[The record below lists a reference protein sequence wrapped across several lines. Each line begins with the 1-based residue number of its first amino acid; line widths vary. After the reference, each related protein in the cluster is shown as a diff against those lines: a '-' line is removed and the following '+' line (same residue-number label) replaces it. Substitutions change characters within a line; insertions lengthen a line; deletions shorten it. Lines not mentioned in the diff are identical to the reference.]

1 MSKSTSNKPQNDI
14 PEDEQPLGGVYDED
28 KEQEEIDS
36 LKNNLNDAKDQAL
49 DWKDDLED
57 LIDRIKDNEDNDS
70 SSKDSSEQGKNQQE
84 SEDESSSSK
93 SKNNQSE
100 SEDESSSS
108 KSENNQSEP
117 ESRTKNNEANKTGNG
132 KESGKTSTP
141 ANSANQSAGNSPG
154 GLPKGNGLT
163 GGAGGTGVGGGTGSL
178 GAGGAGAGGAGAGG
192 AGAAG
197 AGSAGAGTAGATAAA
212 AGETTA
218 ASGASTVVAAAAP
231 ALPIILIVILV
242 VILVIGIIGF
252 FTVMP
257 GMILGKL
264 KKFGFRIL
272 EGLKGATTGNSKI
285 VTQEELKGVA
295 QYIQNLGYDI
305 QSYGFA
311 DVKYKKPTKKD
322 LEDNKV
328 STNKEIS
335 KIVPVNR
342 DVANDYLSAYITA
355 DAQTYVA
362 ADTFLFAKVINAW
375 DNIRALI
382 NNDELKSIDQSSSGL
397 INILNHKIPFIN
409 SKDTVDNAED
419 YAVVNTEKRKLYI
432 NTKVFTINIPIL
444 SELSTAVL
452 GKNKAKVQI
461 RRGSSY
467 SFDLESWTAMYGRPL
482 ELFIALH
489 TSTMMPDLSQKIATG
504 SDFNTKVNI
513 ELLKSKMTYD
523 IEINSKDGKTVKFSH
538 DTDKYS
544 ESDEPI
550 LNARQFVENFL
561 TTAIEAED
569 SGLYKNLIDHV
580 KNIAREYPSIEFEF
594 FYEIWKSG
602 ESSKGWFDFDGKLNY
617 RKAADKVLIGELAFE
632 FEEEDGEEK
641 NTLATMKKDHG
652 PITIGGVEFSGSQY
666 FELAQLIAKGMTPQD
681 MLYPI
686 IKDVTNHWF
695 YGTIDFMGTNGKV
708 SHGAYRRARI
718 VEKRIKYAS
727 DAAKDSENSSESQY
741 DDIIFDDIQD
751 MIDRGITQE
760 DINKYENGKVKDAID
775 AYNFKKRNIYTDD
788 IYNPGNTGAISHD
801 ESNALNNK
809 IAHEHTLEYLKDMY
823 KKQTEGISTT
833 GEGSTKADEKTALQ
847 AAFDIYLDTKMR
859 AIDGDS
865 GIFYQASEPELL
877 GPSDH
882 IKKVFSKSYYQY
894 DGTAETAKKIA
905 AARSIDKG
913 NDKYYYGGEEYSIE
927 QKDIEEKS
935 EAAKARKAGDVENE
949 YYSSPMVKK
958 KVNFDKNK
966 KIALQALAM
975 LESMKTH
982 ASDEAYKN
990 IKELLYSLE
999 YFTEEELTTNTKQT
1013 LLWIADNGEVT
1024 GHEKWQTENVKTNSK
1039 AERDDN
1045 TKYNLVVKNLKQS
1058 NMKIVAPENAT
1069 ASYTSEDG
1077 GILTL
1082 SFIEMSQDTYDILN
1096 YKYNGLKDVK
1106 DKSYTGSFTK
1116 INKNLLTGYT
1126 MKIKGI
1132 KDPGK
1137 TEFKRGETIVEVEN
1151 GMTDFGNEDNGKVEI
1166 SLINEEGSPHDSI
1179 EEYMKSDYTKTDED
1193 NLKKQMQI
1201 EKESLERAGYKYTG
1215 SASTLT
1221 SEGGLGSSSGGNSE
1235 GIDFGAG
1242 NYTEFNLTND
1252 QERTLNEEQKA
1263 LLIYTYLTERGI
1275 TPNQAAGMIGN
1286 IIQETGLS
1294 NDKYHTNLIW
1304 GGTGGIFQHTKTLR
1318 DNLVAFI
1325 QQRGRSFSQSLL
1337 EDQLDYF
1344 FKLYKTS
1351 GHNFQHNASSNM
1363 PALSVSGRVATEK
1376 NAKQYSKEKQKQIL
1390 DYWEKIQSIKS
1401 FTEQEA
1407 LYGTAHEKDEKSQTF
1422 TRTEGLEKNLHDEFM
1437 GYEQA
1442 NTSFFEMF
1450 DKAPSPETAA
1460 TAFCRGYERPESG
1473 EVVVDEGTE
1482 GSPPLPQALTQKR
1495 RFWARKYFDK
1505 LTNQAEIDRIK
1516 ASLPKQ
1522 PTTHDSRAFVARTVQ
1537 GGTVAGDSGSG
1548 TNTAELANGTEIG
1561 LDSNWKYANFSKIN
1575 SGKAKFYKSTVANKK
1590 GKVITVN
1597 AGHGTRG
1604 GEDKNKR
1611 TQTHPDG
1618 TVKIETGSTEKGK
1631 ATSTAVASGMTFLD
1645 GTTEAAINLKVALKL
1660 RDKLLAK
1667 GYDVVM
1673 IRETSDVQLDN
1684 IARTVIANNNS
1695 DAHIAIHYNS
1705 TTTGEGA
1712 FYMKVTDNGDYK
1724 KMDPVSRMWQQHDRL
1739 GESLL
1744 NGLQEKGITIRS
1756 KRGEL
1761 SDLTQTSYSTI
1772 PSVDIELGDKAT
1784 THDDAKNDQ
1793 MAEGLAAGV
1802 DKFFNK

>member
-1 MSKSTSNKPQNDI
+1 MSKSTSNEPQNDI

-28 KEQEEIDS
+28 KESDQIDS
-36 LKNNLNDAKDQAL
+36 IKDNISDIKDRTL
-49 DWKDDLED
+49 DTKDDIED
-57 LIDRIKDNEDNDS
+57 LIDRFKGDQEDYSSSYDSQYRDNEATKTNEN
-70 SSKDSSEQGKNQQE
+70 SKEE
-84 SEDESSSSK
+84 SNGN
-93 SKNNQSE
+93 SKNKDLKEDASE
-100 SEDESSSS
+100 RGERNRSSGLKNEG
-108 KSENNQSEP
+108 KSGHHSPNTAKPGNTGS
-117 ESRTKNNEANKTGNG
+117 NGIANASNATNIR
-132 KESGKTSTP
+132 P
-141 ANSANQSAGNSPG
+141 
-154 GLPKGNGLT
+154 
-163 GGAGGTGVGGGTGSL
+163 GVGGVGATGT
-178 GAGGAGAGGAGAGG
+178 
-192 AGAAG
+192 
-197 AGSAGAGTAGATAAA
+197 GTAGATT
-212 AGETTA
+212 AGATSAGATTA
-218 ASGASTVVAAAAP
+218 GATSAGATSAGSTAVAAAAP

-285 VTQEELKGVA
+285 VTQEEFKGVA

-311 DVKYKKPTKKD
+311 DVKYKKTTKKD

-342 DVANDYLSAYITA
+342 DLANDYLSAYITA

-362 ADTFLFAKVINAW
+362 ADTFLFARVINTW
-375 DNIRALI
+375 DNIRALV

-397 INILNHKIPFIN
+397 INILNHSIPFVN

-538 DTDKYS
+538 DTDKYG

-561 TTAIEAED
+561 TTAIEPED
-569 SGLYKNLIDHV
+569 KGLYKNLIDHV
-580 KNIAREYPSIEFEF
+580 KNIAREEDPSKEFEF
-594 FYEIWKSG
+594 FYEIWRSG
-602 ESSKGWFDFDGKLNY
+602 EKSQGWFDFDGKLNY
-617 RKAADKVLIGELAFE
+617 RKAADKVLTGEATFE
-632 FEEEDGEEK
+632 FEDEDGEEK

-760 DINKYENGKVKDAID
+760 DINKYENGKVKDAIN

-788 IYNPGNTGAISHD
+788 ISNPGNTGAISPD

-823 KKQTEGISTT
+823 KKQTEGTSTT
-833 GEGSTKADEKTALQ
+833 EEGSTKADEKTALQ

-894 DGTAETAKKIA
+894 DGTGETAKKIA
-905 AARSIDKG
+905 AAKSIDKG
-913 NDKYYYGGEEYSIE
+913 SDKYYYGGEEYSIE
-927 QKDIEEKS
+927 QQDIEEKG

-949 YYSSPMVKK
+949 YYSSPMVKR
-958 KVNFDKNK
+958 KVNFEKNK

-1013 LLWIADNGEVT
+1013 LLWIADNREVT
-1024 GHEKWQTENVKTNSK
+1024 GHEKWQTENVKINSK

-1082 SFIEMSQDTYDILN
+1082 SFVEMSPETYDILN

-1116 INKNLLTGYT
+1116 INKNLLNGYT

-1179 EEYMKSDYTKTDED
+1179 EEYMKSDYTKTDEE
-1193 NLKKQMQI
+1193 NLKKQKEI
-1201 EKESLERAGYKYTG
+1201 EETKSGYIYSGNAGYSYDNYNGDLLQATQGTLNTG
-1215 SASTLT
+1215 EAKLMGSNGNRETVIWQFGDTPVQMTKNTNAQLQYNADGTLVYVKERT
-1221 SEGGLGSSSGGNSE
+1221 ENMRKVINALMKINHKGEKNGLKDVPCHCKGAVDHISSGVDE
-1235 GIDFGAG
+1235 
-1242 NYTEFNLTND
+1242 
-1252 QERTLNEEQKA
+1252 
-1263 LLIYTYLTERGI
+1263 
-1275 TPNQAAGMIGN
+1275 
-1286 IIQETGLS
+1286 II
-1294 NDKYHTNLIW
+1294 
-1304 GGTGGIFQHTKTLR
+1304 
-1318 DNLVAFI
+1318 
-1325 QQRGRSFSQSLL
+1325 
-1337 EDQLDYF
+1337 DQL
-1344 FKLYKTS
+1344 TV
-1351 GHNFQHNASSNM
+1351 
-1363 PALSVSGRVATEK
+1363 P
-1376 NAKQYSKEKQKQIL
+1376 
-1390 DYWEKIQSIKS
+1390 
-1401 FTEQEA
+1401 EA
-1407 LYGTAHEKDEKSQTF
+1407 IGVMHIIEGKGFGQT
-1422 TRTEGLEKNLHDEFM
+1422 G
-1437 GYEQA
+1437 
-1442 NTSFFEMF
+1442 
-1450 DKAPSPETAA
+1450 
-1460 TAFCRGYERPESG
+1460 
-1473 EVVVDEGTE
+1473 
-1482 GSPPLPQALTQKR
+1482 
-1495 RFWARKYFDK
+1495 ARY
-1505 LTNQAEIDRIK
+1505 
-1516 ASLPKQ
+1516 
-1522 PTTHDSRAFVARTVQ
+1522 
-1537 GGTVAGDSGSG
+1537 
-1548 TNTAELANGTEIG
+1548 
-1561 LDSNWKYANFSKIN
+1561 
-1575 SGKAKFYKSTVANKK
+1575 
-1590 GKVITVN
+1590 
-1597 AGHGTRG
+1597 
-1604 GEDKNKR
+1604 
-1611 TQTHPDG
+1611 
-1618 TVKIETGSTEKGK
+1618 
-1631 ATSTAVASGMTFLD
+1631 
-1645 GTTEAAINLKVALKL
+1645 
-1660 RDKLLAK
+1660 
-1667 GYDVVM
+1667 
-1673 IRETSDVQLDN
+1673 
-1684 IARTVIANNNS
+1684 
-1695 DAHIAIHYNS
+1695 
-1705 TTTGEGA
+1705 
-1712 FYMKVTDNGDYK
+1712 
-1724 KMDPVSRMWQQHDRL
+1724 
-1739 GESLL
+1739 
-1744 NGLQEKGITIRS
+1744 
-1756 KRGEL
+1756 
-1761 SDLTQTSYSTI
+1761 
-1772 PSVDIELGDKAT
+1772 
-1784 THDDAKNDQ
+1784 
-1793 MAEGLAAGV
+1793 AGV
-1802 DKFFNK
+1802 DSSLTHRKFVEQQINKRFNGSIYNLLMAWGTFPYDGY

>member
-28 KEQEEIDS
+28 KENDQIDS
-36 LKNNLNDAKDQAL
+36 IKDNISDIKDRTL
-49 DWKDDLED
+49 DTKDDIED
-57 LIDRIKDNEDNDS
+57 LINRFKGDQEDYSSSYDSQYRDNEATKTNEN
-70 SSKDSSEQGKNQQE
+70 SKEE
-84 SEDESSSSK
+84 SNGN
-93 SKNNQSE
+93 SKNKDLKEDASE
-100 SEDESSSS
+100 RGERNRSSGLKNEG
-108 KSENNQSEP
+108 KSGHHSPNTAKPGNTGS
-117 ESRTKNNEANKTGNG
+117 NGIANASNATNIR
-132 KESGKTSTP
+132 P
-141 ANSANQSAGNSPG
+141 
-154 GLPKGNGLT
+154 
-163 GGAGGTGVGGGTGSL
+163 GVGGVGATGT
-178 GAGGAGAGGAGAGG
+178 
-192 AGAAG
+192 
-197 AGSAGAGTAGATAAA
+197 GTAGATTVGATS
-212 AGETTA
+212 AGATTA
-218 ASGASTVVAAAAP
+218 GAASAGATSAGSTAVAAAAP

-328 STNKEIS
+328 SSNKEIS

-342 DVANDYLSAYITA
+342 DLANDYLSAYITA

-375 DNIRALI
+375 DNIRALV

-444 SELSTAVL
+444 SDLSNAVL

-523 IEINSKDGKTVKFSH
+523 IEINSKEGKTVKFSH

-561 TTAIEAED
+561 TTAIEPED
-569 SGLYKNLIDHV
+569 KGLYKNLIDHV
-580 KNIAREYPSIEFEF
+580 KNIAREDPSIEFEF
-594 FYEIWKSG
+594 FYEIWRSG
-602 ESSKGWFDFDGKLNY
+602 EKSQGWFDFDGKLNY
-617 RKAADKVLIGELAFE
+617 RKAADKVLTGEATFE
-632 FEEEDGEEK
+632 FEDEDGEEK

-760 DINKYENGKVKDAID
+760 DINKYENGKVKDAIN

-788 IYNPGNTGAISHD
+788 ISNPGNTGAISPD

-823 KKQTEGISTT
+823 KKQTEGTSTT
-833 GEGSTKADEKTALQ
+833 EEGSTKADEKTALQ

-927 QKDIEEKS
+927 QEEIEEKS

-949 YYSSPMVKK
+949 YYSSPMVKR
-958 KVNFDKNK
+958 KVNFEKNK

-1082 SFIEMSQDTYDILN
+1082 SFIEMSPETYDILN

-1179 EEYMKSDYTKTDED
+1179 EEYMKSDYTKTDEE

-1221 SEGGLGSSSGGNSE
+1221 SEGGTGSGSGGNSE
-1235 GIDFGAG
+1235 GINFGAG
-1242 NYTEFNLTND
+1242 NYTEFNLTNA
-1252 QERTLNEEQKA
+1252 EEKALNEEQKA
-1263 LLIYTYLTERGI
+1263 FLIYMYLTERGL
-1275 TPNQAAGMIGN
+1275 TPNQAAGIIGN
-1286 IIQETGLS
+1286 AYQETTLL
-1294 NDKYHTNLIW
+1294 TNKIW
-1304 GGTGGIFQHTKTLR
+1304 GYEGPAMGMFQHTDDEQTALKKL
-1318 DNLVAFI
+1318 LKE
-1325 QQRGRSFSQSLL
+1325 RGKSFENQSLI
-1337 EDQLDYF
+1337 EDQLDF
-1344 FKLYKTS
+1344 MLGLIIPQS
-1351 GHNFQHNASSNM
+1351 GDGNWMWTAGDTVILGS
-1363 PALSVSGRVATEK
+1363 AKRLS
-1376 NAKQYSKEKQKQIL
+1376 AKDKQIMK
-1390 DYWEKIQSIKS
+1390 DNFGSYTTFAIQETLFKDIK
-1401 FTEQEA
+1401 EGDA
-1407 LYGTAHEKDEKSQTF
+1407 LY
-1422 TRTEGLEKNLHDEFM
+1422 NEFK
-1437 GYEQA
+1437 GYE
-1442 NTSFFEMF
+1442 NEKKKYKDMFFE
-1450 DKAPSPETAA
+1450 APSPETAA
-1460 TAFCRGYERPESG
+1460 TAFERGYERPDTG
-1473 EVVVDEGTE
+1473 GYAYDNGI
-1482 GSPPLPQALTQKR
+1482 LMPQAFNHVR
-1495 RFWARKYFDK
+1495 RRIARKYFDK
-1505 LTNQAEIDRIK
+1505 FTNQAEIDRIK

-1537 GGTVAGDSGSG
+1537 GGTVAGDSGAG
-1548 TNTAELANGTEIG
+1548 ANIAALANGTEIG
-1561 LDSNWKYANFSKIN
+1561 LDSNWKYANFSKIHT
-1575 SGKAKFYKSTVANKK
+1575 GKAKFYKTTATNPN
-1590 GKVITVN
+1590 GIVITVN
-1597 AGHGTRG
+1597 AGHGTSG
-1604 GEDKNKR
+1604 GSSQK

-1618 TVKIETGSTEKGK
+1618 TAKVTGGTTK
-1631 ATSTAVASGMTFLD
+1631 AGAKESIAISEGMTFSD
-1645 GTTEAAINLKVALKL
+1645 GATEAEINLKVALKL

-1667 GYDVVM
+1667 GYNVLM

-1695 DAHIAIHYNS
+1695 HAHIAIHYDSS
-1705 TTTGEGA
+1705 TSDKGA
-1712 FYMKVTDNGDYK
+1712 FYMQVPDVDSYK
-1724 KMDPVSRMWQQHDRL
+1724 KMYPVSTMWQRHDRL
-1739 GESLL
+1739 GNSLIS
-1744 NGLQEKGITIRS
+1744 GLKEKNVKIFG
-1756 KRGEL
+1756 KGKMEM
-1761 SDLTQTSYSTI
+1761 DLTQTSYSTI
-1772 PSVDIELGDKAT
+1772 PSVDIELGDKIT
-1784 THDDAKNDQ
+1784 DHNDAENDKR
-1793 MAEGLAAGV
+1793 AEGLLAGI
-1802 DKFFNK
+1802 NKYFDI

>member
-28 KEQEEIDS
+28 KENDQIDS
-36 LKNNLNDAKDQAL
+36 IKDNISDIKDRTL
-49 DWKDDLED
+49 DTKDDIED
-57 LIDRIKDNEDNDS
+57 LINRFKGDQEDYSSSYDSQYRDNEATKTNEN
-70 SSKDSSEQGKNQQE
+70 SKEE
-84 SEDESSSSK
+84 SNGN
-93 SKNNQSE
+93 SKNKDLKEDASE
-100 SEDESSSS
+100 RGERNRSSGLKNEG
-108 KSENNQSEP
+108 KSGHHSPNTAKPGNTGS
-117 ESRTKNNEANKTGNG
+117 NGIANASNATNIR
-132 KESGKTSTP
+132 P
-141 ANSANQSAGNSPG
+141 
-154 GLPKGNGLT
+154 
-163 GGAGGTGVGGGTGSL
+163 GVGGVGATGT
-178 GAGGAGAGGAGAGG
+178 
-192 AGAAG
+192 
-197 AGSAGAGTAGATAAA
+197 GTAGATTVGATS
-212 AGETTA
+212 AGATTA
-218 ASGASTVVAAAAP
+218 GAASAGATSAGSTAVAAAAP

-328 STNKEIS
+328 SSNKEIS

-342 DVANDYLSAYITA
+342 DLANDYLSAYITA

-375 DNIRALI
+375 DNIRALM

-523 IEINSKDGKTVKFSH
+523 IEINSKEGKTVKFSH

-561 TTAIEAED
+561 TTAIEPED
-569 SGLYKNLIDHV
+569 KGLYKNLIDHV
-580 KNIAREYPSIEFEF
+580 KNIAREDPSIEFEF
-594 FYEIWKSG
+594 FYEIWRSG
-602 ESSKGWFDFDGKLNY
+602 EKSQGWFDFDGKLNY
-617 RKAADKVLIGELAFE
+617 RKAADKVLTGEATFE
-632 FEEEDGEEK
+632 FEDEDGEEK

-760 DINKYENGKVKDAID
+760 DINKYENGKVKDAIN

-788 IYNPGNTGAISHD
+788 ISNPGNTGAISPD

-823 KKQTEGISTT
+823 KKQTEGTSTT
-833 GEGSTKADEKTALQ
+833 EEGSTKADEKTALQ

-927 QKDIEEKS
+927 QEEIEEKS

-949 YYSSPMVKK
+949 YYSSPMVKR
-958 KVNFDKNK
+958 KVNFEKNK

-1024 GHEKWQTENVKTNSK
+1024 GHEKWQTENIKTNSK

-1126 MKIKGI
+1126 MKIKGV

-1179 EEYMKSDYTKTDED
+1179 EEYMKSDYTKTDEE

-1221 SEGGLGSSSGGNSE
+1221 SEGGLGSGSGGNSE

-1242 NYTEFNLTND
+1242 NYTEFNLTNA
-1252 QERTLNEEQKA
+1252 EEKALNEEQKA

-1275 TPNQAAGMIGN
+1275 TPNQAAGIIGN
-1286 IIQETGLS
+1286 IMQETGLS
-1294 NDKYHTNLIW
+1294 NDNYHTNQIW
-1304 GGTGGIFQHTKTLR
+1304 GGTGGIFQHTQTLR
-1318 DNLVAFI
+1318 TNLVAFI
-1325 QQRGRSFSQSLL
+1325 QQRGKSFSQSLL

-1344 FKLYKTS
+1344 FKLYKETS
-1351 GHNFQHNASSNM
+1351 GHNFQEKASTDMKALGWAGGNYSKYLETIANIKHFADQEAIYGKIVGEEGGKLVREDGLEENLFNEFKGYAEANM
-1363 PALSVSGRVATEK
+1363 PF
-1376 NAKQYSKEKQKQIL
+1376 Y
-1390 DYWEKIQSIKS
+1390 D
-1401 FTEQEA
+1401 
-1407 LYGTAHEKDEKSQTF
+1407 
-1422 TRTEGLEKNLHDEFM
+1422 
-1437 GYEQA
+1437 
-1442 NTSFFEMF
+1442 MF
-1450 DKAPSPETAA
+1450 VNSPSPETAA
-1460 TAFCRGYERPESG
+1460 TAFCRGYERPESSNG
-1473 EVVVDEGTE
+1473 ELDDEVINKGTTTYNRQLI
-1482 GSPPLPQALTQKR
+1482 LPQAFMHKR

-1505 LTNQAEIDRIK
+1505 FTNQAEIDRIK
-1516 ASLPKQ
+1516 ASFPKQ

-1537 GGTVAGDSGSG
+1537 GGTVAGGSGSG
-1548 TNTAELANGTEIG
+1548 ANTAALANGTEIG
-1561 LDSNWKYANFSKIN
+1561 LDSNWQYANFSKIN
-1575 SGKAKFYKSTVANKK
+1575 SGKAKFYKSTAANKK

-1597 AGHGTRG
+1597 AGHGTSG
-1604 GEDKNKR
+1604 GSSQK
-1611 TQTHPDG
+1611 TQAHPDG
-1618 TVKIETGSTEKGK
+1618 TVKITDGTNKSGQKYSIAISE
-1631 ATSTAVASGMTFLD
+1631 GMTFLD
-1645 GTTEAAINLKVALKL
+1645 KTTEAAINLKVALKL

-1695 DAHIAIHYNS
+1695 DAHIAIHYDATES
-1705 TTTGEGA
+1705 DKGA
-1712 FYMKVTDNGDYK
+1712 FYMKVTDDGNYK
-1724 KMDPVSRMWQQHDRL
+1724 NMDPVSRLWQQHDRL

-1744 NGLQEKGITIRS
+1744 NGLEEKGNKIRHP
-1756 KRGEL
+1756 RGDL

-1784 THDDAKNDQ
+1784 PHDDATNDK

>member
-28 KEQEEIDS
+28 KENDQIDS
-36 LKNNLNDAKDQAL
+36 IKDNISDIKDRTL
-49 DWKDDLED
+49 DTKDDIED
-57 LIDRIKDNEDNDS
+57 LINRFKGDQEDYSSSYDSQYRDNEATKTNEN
-70 SSKDSSEQGKNQQE
+70 SKEE
-84 SEDESSSSK
+84 SNGN
-93 SKNNQSE
+93 SKNKDLKEDASE
-100 SEDESSSS
+100 RGERNRSSGLKNEG
-108 KSENNQSEP
+108 KSGHHSPNTAKPGNTGS
-117 ESRTKNNEANKTGNG
+117 NGIANASNATNIR
-132 KESGKTSTP
+132 P
-141 ANSANQSAGNSPG
+141 
-154 GLPKGNGLT
+154 
-163 GGAGGTGVGGGTGSL
+163 GVGGVGATGT
-178 GAGGAGAGGAGAGG
+178 
-192 AGAAG
+192 
-197 AGSAGAGTAGATAAA
+197 GTAGATTVGATS
-212 AGETTA
+212 AGATTA
-218 ASGASTVVAAAAP
+218 GAASAGATSAGSTAVAAAAP

-328 STNKEIS
+328 SSNKEIS

-342 DVANDYLSAYITA
+342 DLANDYLSAYITA

-375 DNIRALI
+375 DNIRALM

-523 IEINSKDGKTVKFSH
+523 IEINSKEGKTVKFSH

-561 TTAIEAED
+561 TTAIEPED
-569 SGLYKNLIDHV
+569 KGLYKNLIDHV
-580 KNIAREYPSIEFEF
+580 KNIAREDPSIEFEF
-594 FYEIWKSG
+594 FYEIWRSG
-602 ESSKGWFDFDGKLNY
+602 EKSQGWFDFDGKLNY
-617 RKAADKVLIGELAFE
+617 RKAADKVLTGEATFE
-632 FEEEDGEEK
+632 FEDEDGEEK

-760 DINKYENGKVKDAID
+760 DINKYENGKVKDAIN

-788 IYNPGNTGAISHD
+788 ISNPGNTGAISPD

-823 KKQTEGISTT
+823 KKQTEGTSTT
-833 GEGSTKADEKTALQ
+833 EEGSTKADEKTALQ

-927 QKDIEEKS
+927 QEEIEEKS

-949 YYSSPMVKK
+949 YYSSPMVKR
-958 KVNFDKNK
+958 KVNFEKNK

-1024 GHEKWQTENVKTNSK
+1024 GHEKWQTENIKTNSK

-1082 SFIEMSQDTYDILN
+1082 SFIEMSQETYDILN

-1179 EEYMKSDYTKTDED
+1179 EEYMKSDYTKTDEE

-1221 SEGGLGSSSGGNSE
+1221 SEGGLGSGSGGNSE

-1242 NYTEFNLTND
+1242 NYTEFNLTNA
-1252 QERTLNEEQKA
+1252 QEKSLTEEQKA
-1263 LLIYTYLTERGI
+1263 FLIYMYLTERGI
-1275 TPNQAAGMIGN
+1275 TPNQAAGIIGN
-1286 IIQETGLS
+1286 NMQETSLS
-1294 NDKYHTNLIW
+1294 SNNIW
-1304 GGTGGIFQHTKTLR
+1304 GYDGGAMGLLQHTDGER
-1318 DNLVAFI
+1318 
-1325 QQRGRSFSQSLL
+1325 RGLEKLLSDRGKSFQTQSLL

-1344 FKLYKTS
+1344 LKLYKETS
-1351 GHNFQHNASSNM
+1351 NHNFLGQASTDM
-1363 PALSVSGRVATEK
+1363 KALGWNGGANIEYLRTIANVK
-1376 NAKQYSKEKQKQIL
+1376 NFA
-1390 DYWEKIQSIKS
+1390 D
-1401 FTEQEA
+1401 QEA
-1407 LYGTAHEKDEKSQTF
+1407 LYGKIVGEEGGKLVRED
-1422 TRTEGLEKNLHDEFM
+1422 GLEESLYNEFK
-1437 GYEQA
+1437 GYAETKTTFYQ
-1442 NTSFFEMF
+1442 MF
-1450 DKAPSPETAA
+1450 NNSPSPETAA
-1460 TAFCRGYERPESG
+1460 TAFCRGYERPESKSARHDKWTINRG
-1473 EVVVDEGTE
+1473 AMTYNGQLI
-1482 GSPPLPQALTQKR
+1482 LPQAWMHKR
-1495 RFWARKYFDK
+1495 RYWARKYFDK
-1505 LTNQAEIDRIK
+1505 FTNQSEIDRIK
-1516 ASLPKQ
+1516 ASLPVQ

-1537 GGTVAGDSGSG
+1537 GGTVAGDSGAG
-1548 TNTAELANGTEIG
+1548 ANTTALANGAEIA
-1561 LDSNWKYANFSKIN
+1561 LNSSWKYANFSKIN
-1575 SGKAKFYKSTVANKK
+1575 SGKAKLYKTTASNKK

-1604 GEDKNKR
+1604 GESVK
-1611 TQTHPDG
+1611 TQSHPDG
-1618 TVKIETGSTEKGK
+1618 TGKVTGGTNAAG
-1631 ATSTAVASGMTFLD
+1631 AVTSMAVSSGMDFTN
-1645 GTTEAAINLKVALKL
+1645 GQSEASVNLKVALKL

-1673 IRETSDVQLDN
+1673 IRETADVQLDN
-1684 IARTVIANNNS
+1684 IARTVIANNTS
-1695 DAHIAIHYNS
+1695 DAHIAIHYD
-1705 TTTGEGA
+1705 GDGA
-1712 FYMKVTDNGDYK
+1712 SSDKGVFYMKVPNVDSYK
-1724 KMDPVSRMWQQHDRL
+1724 KMEPVSRMWQQHDRL
-1739 GESLL
+1739 GDNLVA
-1744 NGLQEKGITIRS
+1744 GLKEKGL
-1756 KRGEL
+1756 KVFGRGSLEM
-1761 SDLTQTSYSTI
+1761 DLTQTSYSTI
-1772 PSVDIELGDKAT
+1772 PSIDIELGNSTTAT
-1784 THDDAKNDQ
+1784 TDEANDIR
-1793 MAEGLAAGV
+1793 AEGLAAGV

>member
-1 MSKSTSNKPQNDI
+1 MSKSTSNRPQNDI
-14 PEDEQPLGGVYDED
+14 PEDEQPIGGVYDED
-28 KEQEEIDS
+28 KESDQIDS
-36 LKNNLNDAKDQAL
+36 IKDNISDIKDRTL
-49 DWKDDLED
+49 DTKDDIED
-57 LIDRIKDNEDNDS
+57 LINRFKGDQEDYSSSYDSQYRDNEATKTNEN
-70 SSKDSSEQGKNQQE
+70 SKEE
-84 SEDESSSSK
+84 SNGN
-93 SKNNQSE
+93 SKNKDLKEDASE
-100 SEDESSSS
+100 RGERNRSSGLKNEG
-108 KSENNQSEP
+108 KSGHHSPNTAKPGNTGS
-117 ESRTKNNEANKTGNG
+117 NGIANASNATNIR
-132 KESGKTSTP
+132 P
-141 ANSANQSAGNSPG
+141 
-154 GLPKGNGLT
+154 
-163 GGAGGTGVGGGTGSL
+163 GVGGVGATGT
-178 GAGGAGAGGAGAGG
+178 
-192 AGAAG
+192 
-197 AGSAGAGTAGATAAA
+197 GTAGATT
-212 AGETTA
+212 AGATSAGATTA
-218 ASGASTVVAAAAP
+218 GAASAGATSAGSTTVAAAAP

-342 DVANDYLSAYITA
+342 DLANDYLSAYITA

-375 DNIRALI
+375 DNIRALV

-523 IEINSKDGKTVKFSH
+523 IEINSKEGKTVKFSH

-561 TTAIEAED
+561 TTAIEPED
-569 SGLYKNLIDHV
+569 KGLYKNLIDHV
-580 KNIAREYPSIEFEF
+580 KNIAREDPSIEFEF
-594 FYEIWKSG
+594 FYEIWRSG
-602 ESSKGWFDFDGKLNY
+602 EKSQGWFDFDGKLNY
-617 RKAADKVLIGELAFE
+617 RKAADKVLTGEATFE
-632 FEEEDGEEK
+632 FEDEDGEEK

-760 DINKYENGKVKDAID
+760 DINKYENGKVKDAIN

-788 IYNPGNTGAISHD
+788 ISNPGNTGAISPD

-823 KKQTEGISTT
+823 KKQTEGTSTT
-833 GEGSTKADEKTALQ
+833 EEGSTKADEKTALQ

-927 QKDIEEKS
+927 QEEIEEKS

-949 YYSSPMVKK
+949 YYSSPMVKR
-958 KVNFDKNK
+958 KVNFEKNK

-1024 GHEKWQTENVKTNSK
+1024 GHEKWQTENIKTNSK

-1179 EEYMKSDYTKTDED
+1179 EEYMKSDYTKTDEE

-1221 SEGGLGSSSGGNSE
+1221 SEGGIGSGSGGNSE

-1242 NYTEFNLTND
+1242 NYTEFNLTNA
-1252 QERTLNEEQKA
+1252 QEKALNEEQKA
-1263 LLIYTYLTERGI
+1263 FLIYMYLTERGF
-1275 TPNQAAGMIGN
+1275 TPNQAAGIIGN
-1286 IIQETGLS
+1286 NMQECSLG
-1294 NDKYHTNLIW
+1294 NLIW
-1304 GGTGGIFQHTKTLR
+1304 GYEGEAMGMFQHTQDEKRALQKFLK
-1318 DNLVAFI
+1318 D
-1325 QQRGRSFSQSLL
+1325 RGKVFETTSLI
-1337 EDQLDYF
+1337 EDQLDF
-1344 FKLYKTS
+1344 MISIAKPAS
-1351 GHNFQHNASSNM
+1351 GRSNLTGKASSNM
-1363 PALSVSGRVATEK
+1363 K
-1376 NAKQYSKEKQKQIL
+1376 
-1390 DYWEKIQSIKS
+1390 
-1401 FTEQEA
+1401 
-1407 LYGTAHEKDEKSQTF
+1407 
-1422 TRTEGLEKNLHDEFM
+1422 GLGWYTVEH
-1437 GYEQA
+1437 
-1442 NTSFFEMF
+1442 
-1450 DKAPSPETAA
+1450 P
-1460 TAFCRGYERPESG
+1460 
-1473 EVVVDEGTE
+1473 
-1482 GSPPLPQALTQKR
+1482 
-1495 RFWARKYFDK
+1495 RK
-1505 LTNQAEIDRIK
+1505 T
-1516 ASLPKQ
+1516 
-1522 PTTHDSRAFVARTVQ
+1522 
-1537 GGTVAGDSGSG
+1537 
-1548 TNTAELANGTEIG
+1548 
-1561 LDSNWKYANFSKIN
+1561 
-1575 SGKAKFYKSTVANKK
+1575 
-1590 GKVITVN
+1590 
-1597 AGHGTRG
+1597 
-1604 GEDKNKR
+1604 
-1611 TQTHPDG
+1611 
-1618 TVKIETGSTEKGK
+1618 
-1631 ATSTAVASGMTFLD
+1631 
-1645 GTTEAAINLKVALKL
+1645 
-1660 RDKLLAK
+1660 
-1667 GYDVVM
+1667 
-1673 IRETSDVQLDN
+1673 
-1684 IARTVIANNNS
+1684 
-1695 DAHIAIHYNS
+1695 
-1705 TTTGEGA
+1705 
-1712 FYMKVTDNGDYK
+1712 
-1724 KMDPVSRMWQQHDRL
+1724 
-1739 GESLL
+1739 
-1744 NGLQEKGITIRS
+1744 
-1756 KRGEL
+1756 
-1761 SDLTQTSYSTI
+1761 
-1772 PSVDIELGDKAT
+1772 
-1784 THDDAKNDQ
+1784 
-1793 MAEGLAAGV
+1793 
-1802 DKFFNK
+1802 

>member
-28 KEQEEIDS
+28 KENDQIDS
-36 LKNNLNDAKDQAL
+36 IKDNISDIKDRTL
-49 DWKDDLED
+49 DTKDDIED
-57 LIDRIKDNEDNDS
+57 LINRFKGDQEDYSSSYDSQYRDNEATKTNEN
-70 SSKDSSEQGKNQQE
+70 SKEE
-84 SEDESSSSK
+84 SNGN
-93 SKNNQSE
+93 SKNKDLKEDASE
-100 SEDESSSS
+100 RGERNRSSGLKNEG
-108 KSENNQSEP
+108 KSGHHSPNTAKPGNTGS
-117 ESRTKNNEANKTGNG
+117 NGIANASNATNIR
-132 KESGKTSTP
+132 P
-141 ANSANQSAGNSPG
+141 
-154 GLPKGNGLT
+154 
-163 GGAGGTGVGGGTGSL
+163 GVGGVGATGT
-178 GAGGAGAGGAGAGG
+178 
-192 AGAAG
+192 
-197 AGSAGAGTAGATAAA
+197 GTAGATTVGATS
-212 AGETTA
+212 AGATTA
-218 ASGASTVVAAAAP
+218 GAASAGATSAGSTAVAAAAP

-328 STNKEIS
+328 SSNKEIS

-342 DVANDYLSAYITA
+342 DLANDYLSAYITA

-375 DNIRALI
+375 DNIRALM

-523 IEINSKDGKTVKFSH
+523 IEINSKEGKTVKFSH

-561 TTAIEAED
+561 TTAIEPED
-569 SGLYKNLIDHV
+569 KGLYKNLIDHV
-580 KNIAREYPSIEFEF
+580 KNIAREDPSIEFEF
-594 FYEIWKSG
+594 FYEIWRSG
-602 ESSKGWFDFDGKLNY
+602 EKSQGWFDFDGKLNY
-617 RKAADKVLIGELAFE
+617 RKAADKVLTGEATFE
-632 FEEEDGEEK
+632 FEDEDGEEK

-760 DINKYENGKVKDAID
+760 DINKYENGKVKDAIN

-788 IYNPGNTGAISHD
+788 ISNPGNTGAISHD

-823 KKQTEGISTT
+823 KKQTEGTSTT
-833 GEGSTKADEKTALQ
+833 EEGSTKADEKTALQ

-927 QKDIEEKS
+927 QEEIEEKS

-949 YYSSPMVKK
+949 YYSSPMVKR
-958 KVNFDKNK
+958 KVNFEKNK

-1024 GHEKWQTENVKTNSK
+1024 GHEKWQTENIKTNSK

-1784 THDDAKNDQ
+1784 PHDDAKNDQ

>member
-1 MSKSTSNKPQNDI
+1 MSKSTSNKPQNDT
-14 PEDEQPLGGVYDED
+14 PEEEQPLGGLYDED
-28 KEQEEIDS
+28 EEQEQIDS
-36 LKNNLNDAKDQAL
+36 LKNNFNNAKDQAL
-49 DWKDDLED
+49 DWKDDLQD
-57 LIDRIKDNEDNDS
+57 LIDRIKDNEDGNGDS
-70 SSKDSSEQGKNQQE
+70 SSKDSSEQGKNKE
-84 SEDESSSSK
+84 ETEDESSSSN

-100 SEDESSSS
+100 EEKT
-108 KSENNQSEP
+108 KSNKE
-117 ESRTKNNEANKTGNG
+117 NKTDSG
-132 KESGKTSTP
+132 KESGNPPKSGNST
-141 ANSANQSAGNSPG
+141 NQAAGNKTG

-163 GGAGGTGVGGGTGSL
+163 GGAGGTGTVG
-178 GAGGAGAGGAGAGG
+178 GAGGAGGAGVAG
-192 AGAAG
+192 G
-197 AGSAGAGTAGATAAA
+197 AGSAGAAGTAGTAAA
-212 AGETTA
+212 AGGSTA
-218 ASGASTVVAAAAP
+218 ASGASAAAAAAAP

-362 ADTFLFAKVINAW
+362 ADTFLFARVINAW
-375 DNIRALI
+375 DNIRALV

-397 INILNHKIPFIN
+397 INILNHSIPFVN

-419 YAVVNTEKRKLYI
+419 YAVVNTEKRRLYI

-452 GKNKAKVQI
+452 GKNKAKIQI

-550 LNARQFVENFL
+550 LNAKQFVENFL
-561 TTAIEAED
+561 TTAIEPED
-569 SGLYKNLIDHV
+569 SSVYNRVVNAV
-580 KNIAREYPSIEFEF
+580 KERAIEYPSMEFEF

-602 ESSKGWFDFDGKLNY
+602 ENSKGWFDFDGKLNY
-617 RKAADKVLIGELAFE
+617 KKAVEKVLVGEDELE
-632 FEEEDGEEK
+632 FEDDD

-727 DAAKDSENSSESQY
+727 DAVKDSENSSESQY

-760 DINKYENGKVKDAID
+760 DINNYENGKVQEAIN

-788 IYNPGNTGAISHD
+788 IYNPGNTGAISPD
-801 ESNALNNK
+801 KAEAEKNK
-809 IAHEHTLEYLKDMY
+809 LAHEHTLAYLKDMY
-823 KKQTEGISTT
+823 KKQTEGTSTT
-833 GEGSTKADEKTALQ
+833 EEGSTKADEKTALQ

-905 AARSIDKG
+905 AAKSIDKG
-913 NDKYYYGGEEYSIE
+913 SDKYYYGGEEYSIE
-927 QKDIEEKS
+927 QEDIEEKG

-966 KIALQALAM
+966 KMALQALAM

-1082 SFIEMSQDTYDILN
+1082 SFIEMSPETYDILN

-1179 EEYMKSDYTKTDED
+1179 EEYMKSDYTKTDEE

-1221 SEGGLGSSSGGNSE
+1221 SEGGLGSGSGGNSE

-1242 NYTEFNLTND
+1242 NYTEFNLTNA
-1252 QERTLNEEQKA
+1252 QEKSLTEEQKA
-1263 LLIYTYLTERGI
+1263 FLIYMYLTERGI
-1275 TPNQAAGMIGN
+1275 TPNQAAGIIGN
-1286 IIQETGLS
+1286 NMQETSLS
-1294 NDKYHTNLIW
+1294 SNNIW
-1304 GGTGGIFQHTKTLR
+1304 GYDGGAMGLLQHTDGER
-1318 DNLVAFI
+1318 
-1325 QQRGRSFSQSLL
+1325 RGLEKLLSDRGKSFQTQSLL

-1344 FKLYKTS
+1344 LKLYKETS
-1351 GHNFQHNASSNM
+1351 NHNFLGQASTDM
-1363 PALSVSGRVATEK
+1363 KALGWNGGANIEYLRTIANVK
-1376 NAKQYSKEKQKQIL
+1376 NFA
-1390 DYWEKIQSIKS
+1390 D
-1401 FTEQEA
+1401 QEA
-1407 LYGTAHEKDEKSQTF
+1407 LYGKIVGEEGGKLVRED
-1422 TRTEGLEKNLHDEFM
+1422 GLEESLYNEFK
-1437 GYEQA
+1437 GYAEAKTTFYQ
-1442 NTSFFEMF
+1442 MF
-1450 DKAPSPETAA
+1450 NNSPSPETAA
-1460 TAFCRGYERPESG
+1460 TAFCRGYERPESKSARHDKWTINRG
-1473 EVVVDEGTE
+1473 AMTYNGQLI
-1482 GSPPLPQALTQKR
+1482 LPQAWMHKR
-1495 RFWARKYFDK
+1495 RYWARKYFDK
-1505 LTNQAEIDRIK
+1505 FTNQSEIDRIK
-1516 ASLPKQ
+1516 ASLPVQ

-1537 GGTVAGDSGSG
+1537 GGIVAGDSGAG
-1548 TNTAELANGTEIG
+1548 ANTASLANGTEIS
-1561 LDSNWKYANFSKIN
+1561 LNASWQYANFSKIN
-1575 SGKAKFYKSTVANKK
+1575 SGKAKIYKTTSANKK

-1604 GEDKNKR
+1604 GESVK
-1611 TQTHPDG
+1611 TQSHPDG
-1618 TVKIETGSTEKGK
+1618 TGKVTGGTNAAG
-1631 ATSTAVASGMTFLD
+1631 AVTSMAVSSGMDFTN
-1645 GTTEAAINLKVALKL
+1645 GQSEASVNLKVALKL

-1673 IRETSDVQLDN
+1673 IRETADVQLDN
-1684 IARTVIANNNS
+1684 IARTVIANNTS
-1695 DAHIAIHYNS
+1695 DAHIAIHYD
-1705 TTTGEGA
+1705 GDGA
-1712 FYMKVTDNGDYK
+1712 SSDKGVFYMKVPNVDSYK
-1724 KMDPVSRMWQQHDRL
+1724 KMEPVSRMWQQHDRL
-1739 GESLL
+1739 GDNLVA
-1744 NGLQEKGITIRS
+1744 GLKEKGL
-1756 KRGEL
+1756 KVFGRGSLEM
-1761 SDLTQTSYSTI
+1761 DLTQTSYSTI
-1772 PSVDIELGDKAT
+1772 PSIDIELGNSTTAT
-1784 THDDAKNDQ
+1784 TDEANDIR
-1793 MAEGLAAGV
+1793 AEGLAAGV

>member
-1 MSKSTSNKPQNDI
+1 MSKSKSNKPQNDI
-14 PEDEQPLGGVYDED
+14 PEEEQALGGLYDED
-28 KEQEEIDS
+28 EEQEKIDS
-36 LKNNLNDAKDQAL
+36 LKNNFNNAKDQAL
-49 DWKDDLED
+49 DWKDDLQD
-57 LIDRIKDNEDNDS
+57 LIDRIKDNEDDDS
-70 SSKDSSEQGKNQQE
+70 SSKDSSEQGKNKE
-84 SEDESSSSK
+84 EPEDESSSSN
-93 SKNNQSE
+93 SR
-100 SEDESSSS
+100 
-108 KSENNQSEP
+108 NNQSEP
-117 ESRTKNNEANKTGNG
+117 KEKTKNNKSNKTDSG
-132 KESGKTSTP
+132 KESGKPSTP
-141 ANSANQSAGNSPG
+141 GNSPNQAVGNKTG
-154 GLPKGNGLT
+154 GLPKGNGLS
-163 GGAGGTGVGGGTGSL
+163 GGAGGTGA
-178 GAGGAGAGGAGAGG
+178 AGGAGG

-197 AGSAGAGTAGATAAA
+197 GAGSAGAAGAAGGAGTAGAATAA
-212 AGETTA
+212 GGTTA
-218 ASGASTVVAAAAP
+218 ASGASTAVAAAAP

-242 VILVIGIIGF
+242 VIIVIGIIGF

-264 KKFGFRIL
+264 KKFGFKIL

-322 LEDNKV
+322 LEENKV

-342 DVANDYLSAYITA
+342 DLANDYLSAYITA

-375 DNIRALI
+375 DNIRALM

-397 INILNHKIPFIN
+397 INILNHSIPFVN

-444 SELSTAVL
+444 SGISNAVL

-523 IEINSKDGKTVKFSH
+523 IEINTKEGKTVKFSH

-550 LNARQFVENFL
+550 LNAKQFVENFL
-561 TTAIEAED
+561 TTAIEPED
-569 SGLYKNLIDHV
+569 KGLYKKLIEHV
-580 KNIAREYPSIEFEF
+580 KRIAREEDPSIEFEF
-594 FYEIWKSG
+594 FYEMWRSG
-602 ESSKGWFDFDGKLNY
+602 ESSQKWYDFDGKLNY
-617 RKAADKVLIGELAFE
+617 RKAADKVLTGESTFE
-632 FEEEDGEEK
+632 FENDD

-652 PITIGGVEFSGSQY
+652 PIIINGVEFSGSQY

-695 YGTIDFMGTNGKV
+695 YGTIDFMGTTGKV

-727 DAAKDSENSSESQY
+727 DSVKESENSSESQY

-760 DINKYENGKVKDAID
+760 DIDKYEKGKVKDAID
-775 AYNFKKRNIYTDD
+775 NYNNKKTKIYTDD
-788 IYNPGNTGAISHD
+788 LNNPGNTGAISPD
-801 ESNALNNK
+801 ESDAEKNK
-809 IAHEHTLEYLKDMY
+809 LAHEHTLEYLKDMY
-823 KKQTEGISTT
+823 KKQTEGTSTEQGT
-833 GEGSTKADEKTALQ
+833 TKADEKTALQ

-859 AIDGDS
+859 AVDGDS

-913 NDKYYYGGEEYSIE
+913 SDKYYYGGEEYSVE
-927 QKDIEEKS
+927 QEDIEEKS
-935 EAAKARKAGDVENE
+935 EAAKARKEGDVENE
-949 YYSSPMVKK
+949 FYASPMVKK
-958 KVNFDKNK
+958 KVNFNKNK

-1082 SFIEMSQDTYDILN
+1082 SFIEMSPETYDILN

-1166 SLINEEGSPHDSI
+1166 SLINEQGSPHDSI
-1179 EEYMKSDYTKTDED
+1179 EEYMKSDYTKTDEE
-1193 NLKKQMQI
+1193 NLKKQMEI
-1201 EKESLERAGYKYTG
+1201 ERESLARAGYIYTG
-1215 SASTLT
+1215 SASPI
-1221 SEGGLGSSSGGNSE
+1221 GSNTDSGSGGNSE

-1242 NYTEFNLTND
+1242 NYTEFNLTNA
-1252 QERTLNEEQKA
+1252 QEKALNEEQKA
-1263 LLIYTYLTERGI
+1263 FLIYTYLTERGI
-1275 TPNQAAGMIGN
+1275 TPNQAAGIIGN
-1286 IIQETGLS
+1286 IMQETGLG
-1294 NDKYHTNLIW
+1294 NDKYHTNEIW
-1304 GGTGGIFQHTKTLR
+1304 GGTGGIFQHTSTLR
-1318 DNLVAFI
+1318 TNLVAFI

-1344 FKLYKTS
+1344 LKLYKETS
-1351 GHNFQHNASSNM
+1351 GHNFLGNASIDMKALGWAGGNYSKYLETIANIKHFADQEAIYGKIAGEEGGKLVREDGLEENLFNEFKGYAEANM
-1363 PALSVSGRVATEK
+1363 PF
-1376 NAKQYSKEKQKQIL
+1376 Y
-1390 DYWEKIQSIKS
+1390 DM
-1401 FTEQEA
+1401 
-1407 LYGTAHEKDEKSQTF
+1407 
-1422 TRTEGLEKNLHDEFM
+1422 FM
-1437 GYEQA
+1437 
-1442 NTSFFEMF
+1442 NS
-1450 DKAPSPETAA
+1450 PSPETAA
-1460 TAFCRGYERPESG
+1460 TAFCRGYERPESKNG
-1473 EVVVDEGTE
+1473 ELDSDVINRGKTTYEGKLI
-1482 GSPPLPQALTQKR
+1482 LPQAFMHKR
-1495 RFWARKYFDK
+1495 RYWARKYFDK
-1505 LTNQAEIDRIK
+1505 FTNQAEIDRIK
-1516 ASLPKQ
+1516 ASLPIQ

-1537 GGTVAGDSGSG
+1537 GGTVNSGAGA
-1548 TNTAELANGTEIG
+1548 NIAALANGTEIG
-1561 LDSNWKYANFSKIN
+1561 LNTSWQYANFSKIN
-1575 SGKAKFYKSTVANKK
+1575 SGKAKFYKSTAANKT

-1597 AGHGTRG
+1597 AGHGTKG
-1604 GEDKNKR
+1604 GSKVQ
-1611 TQTHPDG
+1611 TQSHPDG
-1618 TVKIETGSTEKGK
+1618 TGKVTGGTNAAGAK
-1631 ATSTAVASGMTFLD
+1631 TSMAVSSGMDFTN
-1645 GTTEAAINLKVALKL
+1645 GQSEASVNLKVALKL

-1673 IRETSDVQLDN
+1673 IRETDDVQLDN
-1684 IARTVIANNNS
+1684 IARTVIANNTS
-1695 DAHIAIHYNS
+1695 DAHIAIHYD
-1705 TTTGEGA
+1705 GDGA
-1712 FYMKVTDNGDYK
+1712 SSDKGVFYMKVPNVDSYK
-1724 KMDPVSRMWQQHDRL
+1724 KMEPVSRMWQQHDRL
-1739 GESLL
+1739 GESLVA
-1744 NGLQEKGITIRS
+1744 GLKEKGL
-1756 KRGEL
+1756 KVFGRGSLEM
-1761 SDLTQTSYSTI
+1761 DLTQTSYSTI
-1772 PSVDIELGDKAT
+1772 PSIDIELGNSTTAT
-1784 THDDAKNDQ
+1784 TDEANDIR
-1793 MAEGLAAGV
+1793 AEGLAAGV

>member
-1 MSKSTSNKPQNDI
+1 MSKSTSNEPQNDI

-28 KEQEEIDS
+28 KESDQIDS
-36 LKNNLNDAKDQAL
+36 IKDNISDIKDRTL
-49 DWKDDLED
+49 DTKDDIED
-57 LIDRIKDNEDNDS
+57 LIDRFKGDQEDYSSSYDSQYRDNEATKTNEN
-70 SSKDSSEQGKNQQE
+70 SKEE
-84 SEDESSSSK
+84 SNGN
-93 SKNNQSE
+93 SKNKDLKEDASE
-100 SEDESSSS
+100 RGERNRSSGLKNEG
-108 KSENNQSEP
+108 KSGHHSPNTAKPRNTGS
-117 ESRTKNNEANKTGNG
+117 NGIANASNATNIR
-132 KESGKTSTP
+132 P
-141 ANSANQSAGNSPG
+141 
-154 GLPKGNGLT
+154 
-163 GGAGGTGVGGGTGSL
+163 GVGGVGATGT
-178 GAGGAGAGGAGAGG
+178 
-192 AGAAG
+192 
-197 AGSAGAGTAGATAAA
+197 GTAGATT
-212 AGETTA
+212 AGATSAGATTA
-218 ASGASTVVAAAAP
+218 GATSAGATSAGSTAVAAAAP

-285 VTQEELKGVA
+285 VTQEEFKGVA

-311 DVKYKKPTKKD
+311 DVKYKKTTKKD

-342 DVANDYLSAYITA
+342 DLANDYLSAYITA

-362 ADTFLFAKVINAW
+362 ADTFLFARVINTW
-375 DNIRALI
+375 DNIRALV

-397 INILNHKIPFIN
+397 INILNHSIPFVN

-538 DTDKYS
+538 DTDKYG

-561 TTAIEAED
+561 TTAIEPED
-569 SGLYKNLIDHV
+569 KGLYKNLIDHV
-580 KNIAREYPSIEFEF
+580 KNIAREEDPSKEFEF
-594 FYEIWKSG
+594 FYEIWRSG
-602 ESSKGWFDFDGKLNY
+602 EKLQGWFDFDGKLNY
-617 RKAADKVLIGELAFE
+617 RKAADKVLTGEATFE
-632 FEEEDGEEK
+632 FEDEDGEEK

-760 DINKYENGKVKDAID
+760 DINKYENGKVKDAIN

-788 IYNPGNTGAISHD
+788 ISNPGNTGAISPD

-823 KKQTEGISTT
+823 KKQTEGTSTT
-833 GEGSTKADEKTALQ
+833 EEGSTKADEKTALQ

-894 DGTAETAKKIA
+894 DGTGETAKKIA
-905 AARSIDKG
+905 AAKSIDKG
-913 NDKYYYGGEEYSIE
+913 SDKYYYGGEEYSIE
-927 QKDIEEKS
+927 QQDIEEKG

-949 YYSSPMVKK
+949 YYSSPMVKR
-958 KVNFDKNK
+958 KVNFEKNK

-1013 LLWIADNGEVT
+1013 LLWIADNREVT
-1024 GHEKWQTENVKTNSK
+1024 GHEKWQTENVKINSK

-1126 MKIKGI
+1126 MKIKGV

-1193 NLKKQMQI
+1193 NLKKQMEI
-1201 EKESLERAGYKYTG
+1201 EKESLLRAGYKYTG

-1221 SEGGLGSSSGGNSE
+1221 SEGGIGSGSGGNSE

-1242 NYTEFNLTND
+1242 NYTEFNLTNA
-1252 QERTLNEEQKA
+1252 QEKSLNHEQMA
-1263 LLIYTYLTERGI
+1263 LIIYTHLTERGF
-1275 TPNQAAGMIGN
+1275 TPNQAAGVVGNAMIESIDDN
-1286 IIQETGLS
+1286 HVWVHDNNMGL
-1294 NDKYHTNLIW
+1294 
-1304 GGTGGIFQHTKTLR
+1304 
-1318 DNLVAFI
+1318 
-1325 QQRGRSFSQSLL
+1325 
-1337 EDQLDYF
+1337 
-1344 FKLYKTS
+1344 
-1351 GHNFQHNASSNM
+1351 FQHNGDEEEKLTKFLKARNKDFTTQSLIEDQVDFMISIIKPSSGRSNLTGQASSNM
-1363 PALSVSGRVATEK
+1363 KGLGWDTVKSPSSKDTKAEIDYLKGIQHITSFADQEK
-1376 NAKQYSKEKQKQIL
+1376 
-1390 DYWEKIQSIKS
+1390 
-1401 FTEQEA
+1401 
-1407 LYGTAHEKDEKSQTF
+1407 LYGEWEGYCDEGGKYTPDTMNATLYQEFKGYETSQTTF
-1422 TRTEGLEKNLHDEFM
+1422 YDM
-1437 GYEQA
+1437 
-1442 NTSFFEMF
+1442 FFNS
-1450 DKAPSPETAA
+1450 PSPETAA
-1460 TAFCRGYERPESG
+1460 TAFCRGYERPESRNAIKN
-1473 EVVVDEGTE
+1473 DNL
-1482 GSPPLPQALTQKR
+1482 PNKPFIPQARTDKR
-1495 RFWARKYFDK
+1495 RNYARKYFDK
-1505 LTNQAEIDRIK
+1505 FTNQAEIDRIK

-1537 GGTVAGDSGSG
+1537 GGTVAGDSGAG
-1548 TNTAELANGTEIG
+1548 ANTAALANGTEIG

-1575 SGKAKFYKSTVANKK
+1575 SGKAKFYKTTVANPN
-1590 GKVITVN
+1590 GIVITVN
-1597 AGHGTRG
+1597 AGHGTSG
-1604 GEDKNKR
+1604 GSSQK

-1618 TVKIETGSTEKGK
+1618 TAKIVDGATK
-1631 ATSTAVASGMTFLD
+1631 AGATMSDAIKEGMTFSD
-1645 GTTEAAINLKVALKL
+1645 GATEAEINLKVALKL

-1667 GYDVVM
+1667 GYNVLM

-1695 DAHIAIHYNS
+1695 HAHIAIHYDSS
-1705 TTTGEGA
+1705 TSNKGA
-1712 FYMKVTDNGDYK
+1712 FYMQVPDVDSYK
-1724 KMDPVSRMWQQHDRL
+1724 KMYPVSTMWQRHDRL
-1739 GESLL
+1739 GNSLIS
-1744 NGLQEKGITIRS
+1744 GLKEKNVKIFG
-1756 KRGEL
+1756 KGKMEM
-1761 SDLTQTSYSTI
+1761 DLTQTSYSTI
-1772 PSVDIELGDKAT
+1772 PSVDIELGDKIT
-1784 THDDAKNDQ
+1784 DHDDAENDK
-1793 MAEGLAAGV
+1793 MAEGLLAGI
-1802 DKFFNK
+1802 NKYFDI

>member
-28 KEQEEIDS
+28 KESDQIDS
-36 LKNNLNDAKDQAL
+36 IKDNISDIKDRTL
-49 DWKDDLED
+49 DTKDDIED
-57 LIDRIKDNEDNDS
+57 LINRFKGDQEDYSSSYDSQYRDNEATKTNEN
-70 SSKDSSEQGKNQQE
+70 SKEE
-84 SEDESSSSK
+84 SNGN
-93 SKNNQSE
+93 SKNKDLKEDASE
-100 SEDESSSS
+100 RGERNRSSGLKNEG
-108 KSENNQSEP
+108 KSGHHSPNTAKPGNTGS
-117 ESRTKNNEANKTGNG
+117 NGIANASNATNIR
-132 KESGKTSTP
+132 P
-141 ANSANQSAGNSPG
+141 
-154 GLPKGNGLT
+154 
-163 GGAGGTGVGGGTGSL
+163 GVGGVGATGT
-178 GAGGAGAGGAGAGG
+178 
-192 AGAAG
+192 
-197 AGSAGAGTAGATAAA
+197 GTAGATT
-212 AGETTA
+212 AGATSAGATTA
-218 ASGASTVVAAAAP
+218 GAASAGATSAGSTAVAAAAP

-342 DVANDYLSAYITA
+342 DLANDYLSAYITA

-375 DNIRALI
+375 DNIRALV

-444 SELSTAVL
+444 SDLSNAVL

-523 IEINSKDGKTVKFSH
+523 IEINSKEGKTVKFSH

-561 TTAIEAED
+561 TTAIEPED
-569 SGLYKNLIDHV
+569 KGLYKNLIDHV
-580 KNIAREYPSIEFEF
+580 KNIAREDPSIEFEF
-594 FYEIWKSG
+594 FYEIWRSG
-602 ESSKGWFDFDGKLNY
+602 EKSQGWFDFDGKLNY
-617 RKAADKVLIGELAFE
+617 RKAADKVLTGEATFE
-632 FEEEDGEEK
+632 FEDEDGEEK

-760 DINKYENGKVKDAID
+760 DIDKYENGKVKDAIN

-788 IYNPGNTGAISHD
+788 ISNPGNTGAISPD

-823 KKQTEGISTT
+823 KKQTEGTST
-833 GEGSTKADEKTALQ
+833 EQESTKADEKTALQ

-927 QKDIEEKS
+927 QEEIEEKS

-949 YYSSPMVKK
+949 YYSSPMVKR
-958 KVNFDKNK
+958 KVNFEKNK

-1179 EEYMKSDYTKTDED
+1179 EEYMKSDYTKTDEE

-1221 SEGGLGSSSGGNSE
+1221 SEGGIGSGSGGNSE
-1235 GIDFGAG
+1235 GINFGAG
-1242 NYTEFNLTND
+1242 NYTEFNLTNA
-1252 QERTLNEEQKA
+1252 EEKALNEEQKA
-1263 LLIYTYLTERGI
+1263 FLIYMYLTERGL
-1275 TPNQAAGMIGN
+1275 TPNQAAGIIGN
-1286 IIQETGLS
+1286 AYQETTLL
-1294 NDKYHTNLIW
+1294 TNKIW
-1304 GGTGGIFQHTKTLR
+1304 GYEGPAMGMFQHTDDEQTALKKL
-1318 DNLVAFI
+1318 LKE
-1325 QQRGRSFSQSLL
+1325 RGKSFENQSLI
-1337 EDQLDYF
+1337 EDQLDF
-1344 FKLYKTS
+1344 MLGLIIPQS
-1351 GHNFQHNASSNM
+1351 GDGNWMWTAGDTVILGS
-1363 PALSVSGRVATEK
+1363 AKRLS
-1376 NAKQYSKEKQKQIL
+1376 AKDKQIMK
-1390 DYWEKIQSIKS
+1390 DNFGSYTTFAIQETLFKDIK
-1401 FTEQEA
+1401 EGDA
-1407 LYGTAHEKDEKSQTF
+1407 LY
-1422 TRTEGLEKNLHDEFM
+1422 NEFK
-1437 GYEQA
+1437 GYE
-1442 NTSFFEMF
+1442 NEKKKYKDMFFE
-1450 DKAPSPETAA
+1450 APSPETAA
-1460 TAFCRGYERPESG
+1460 TAFERGYERPDTG
-1473 EVVVDEGTE
+1473 GYAYDNGI
-1482 GSPPLPQALTQKR
+1482 LMPQAFNHVR
-1495 RFWARKYFDK
+1495 RRIARKYFDK
-1505 LTNQAEIDRIK
+1505 FTNQAEIDRIK

-1537 GGTVAGDSGSG
+1537 GGTVAGDSGAG
-1548 TNTAELANGTEIG
+1548 ANIAALANGTEIG
-1561 LDSNWKYANFSKIN
+1561 LDSNWKYANFSKIHT
-1575 SGKAKFYKSTVANKK
+1575 GKAKFYKTTATNPN
-1590 GKVITVN
+1590 GIVITVN
-1597 AGHGTRG
+1597 AGHGTSG
-1604 GEDKNKR
+1604 GSSQK

-1618 TVKIETGSTEKGK
+1618 TAKVTGGTTK
-1631 ATSTAVASGMTFLD
+1631 AGAKESIAISEGMTFSD
-1645 GTTEAAINLKVALKL
+1645 GATEAEINLKVALKL

-1667 GYDVVM
+1667 GYNVLM

-1695 DAHIAIHYNS
+1695 HAHIAIHYDSS
-1705 TTTGEGA
+1705 TSDKGA
-1712 FYMKVTDNGDYK
+1712 FYMQVPDVDSYK
-1724 KMDPVSRMWQQHDRL
+1724 KMYPVSTMWQRHDRL
-1739 GESLL
+1739 GNSLIS
-1744 NGLQEKGITIRS
+1744 GLKEKNVKIFG
-1756 KRGEL
+1756 KGKMEM
-1761 SDLTQTSYSTI
+1761 DLTQTSYSTI
-1772 PSVDIELGDKAT
+1772 PSVDIELGDKIT
-1784 THDDAKNDQ
+1784 DHNDAENDKR
-1793 MAEGLAAGV
+1793 AEGLLAGI
-1802 DKFFNK
+1802 NKYFDI

>member
-28 KEQEEIDS
+28 KENDQIDS
-36 LKNNLNDAKDQAL
+36 IKDNISDIKDRTL
-49 DWKDDLED
+49 DTKDDIED
-57 LIDRIKDNEDNDS
+57 LINRFKGDQEDYSSSYDSQYRDNEATKTNEN
-70 SSKDSSEQGKNQQE
+70 SKEE
-84 SEDESSSSK
+84 SNGN
-93 SKNNQSE
+93 SKNKDLKEDASE
-100 SEDESSSS
+100 RGERNRSSGLKNEG
-108 KSENNQSEP
+108 KSGHHSPNTAKPGNTGS
-117 ESRTKNNEANKTGNG
+117 NGIANASNATNIR
-132 KESGKTSTP
+132 P
-141 ANSANQSAGNSPG
+141 
-154 GLPKGNGLT
+154 
-163 GGAGGTGVGGGTGSL
+163 GVGGVGATGT
-178 GAGGAGAGGAGAGG
+178 
-192 AGAAG
+192 
-197 AGSAGAGTAGATAAA
+197 GTAGATTVGATS
-212 AGETTA
+212 AGATTA
-218 ASGASTVVAAAAP
+218 GAASAGATSAGSTAVAAAAP

-328 STNKEIS
+328 SSNKEIS

-342 DVANDYLSAYITA
+342 DLANDYLSAYITA

-375 DNIRALI
+375 DNIRALM

-523 IEINSKDGKTVKFSH
+523 IEINSKEGKTVKFSH

-561 TTAIEAED
+561 TTAIEPED
-569 SGLYKNLIDHV
+569 KGLYKNLIDHV
-580 KNIAREYPSIEFEF
+580 KNIAREDPSIEFEF
-594 FYEIWKSG
+594 FYEIWRSG
-602 ESSKGWFDFDGKLNY
+602 EKSQGWFDFDGKLNY
-617 RKAADKVLIGELAFE
+617 RKAADKVLTGEATFE
-632 FEEEDGEEK
+632 FEDEDGEEK

-760 DINKYENGKVKDAID
+760 DINKYENGKVKDAIN

-788 IYNPGNTGAISHD
+788 ISNPGNTGAISHD

-823 KKQTEGISTT
+823 KKQTEGTSTT

-894 DGTAETAKKIA
+894 DGTGETAKKIA
-905 AARSIDKG
+905 AAKSIDKG
-913 NDKYYYGGEEYSIE
+913 SDKYYYGGEEYSIE
-927 QKDIEEKS
+927 QQDIEEKG

-949 YYSSPMVKK
+949 YYSSPMVKR
-958 KVNFDKNK
+958 KVNFEKNK

-1077 GILTL
+1077 GILKL

-1193 NLKKQMQI
+1193 NLKKQMEI
-1201 EKESLERAGYKYTG
+1201 EKESLLRAGYKYTG

-1221 SEGGLGSSSGGNSE
+1221 SEGGLGSGSGGNSE

-1242 NYTEFNLTND
+1242 NYTEFNLTNAH
-1252 QERTLNEEQKA
+1252 EKALNEEQKA
-1263 LLIYTYLTERGI
+1263 FLIYMYLTERGI
-1275 TPNQAAGMIGN
+1275 TPNQAAGIIGN
-1286 IIQETGLS
+1286 NIQETSLS
-1294 NDKYHTNLIW
+1294 NNGIW
-1304 GGTGGIFQHTKTLR
+1304 GYDGGAMGLFQHTDGEKTALEQFLR
-1318 DNLVAFI
+1318 SRGKAFET
-1325 QQRGRSFSQSLL
+1325 QSLI

-1344 FKLYKTS
+1344 LSIYKK
-1351 GHNFQHNASSNM
+1351 NFYPTENKFRASNNM
-1363 PALSVSGRVATEK
+1363 NPLGYKGGAFSEYLKTIAHIK
-1376 NAKQYSKEKQKQIL
+1376 NFA
-1390 DYWEKIQSIKS
+1390 D
-1401 FTEQEA
+1401 QEA
-1407 LYGTAHEKDEKSQTF
+1407 IYGKIVGEEGGKLVRED
-1422 TRTEGLEKNLHDEFM
+1422 GLEESLYNEFK
-1437 GYEQA
+1437 GYA
-1442 NTSFFEMF
+1442 DSNTHFYDMF
-1450 DKAPSPETAA
+1450 MNSPSPETAA
-1460 TAFCRGYERPESG
+1460 TAFCRGYERPESANARH
-1473 EVVVDEGTE
+1473 DRWTINRGTMTYN
-1482 GSPPLPQALTQKR
+1482 GQLILPQAWNHKR
-1495 RFWARKYFDK
+1495 RYWARKYFDK
-1505 LTNQAEIDRIK
+1505 FTNQAEIDRIK
-1516 ASLPKQ
+1516 ASLPVQ

-1537 GGTVAGDSGSG
+1537 GGIVAGDSGSG
-1548 TNTAELANGTEIG
+1548 ANTASLANGTEIS
-1561 LDSNWKYANFSKIN
+1561 LNASWQYANFSKIN
-1575 SGKAKFYKSTVANKK
+1575 SGKAKIYKTTSANKK

-1597 AGHGTRG
+1597 AGHGTKG
-1604 GEDKNKR
+1604 GSKVY
-1611 TQTHPDG
+1611 TQSHPDG
-1618 TVKIETGSTEKGK
+1618 TGKVTGGTNAAG
-1631 ATSTAVASGMTFLD
+1631 AVTSMAVSSGMDFTN
-1645 GTTEAAINLKVALKL
+1645 GQSEASVNLKVALKL

-1673 IRETSDVQLDN
+1673 IRETADVQLDN
-1684 IARTVIANNNS
+1684 IARTVIANNTS
-1695 DAHIAIHYNS
+1695 DAHIAIHYDGDDAS
-1705 TTTGEGA
+1705 SDKGV
-1712 FYMKVTDNGDYK
+1712 FYMKVPSVDSYK
-1724 KMDPVSRMWQQHDRL
+1724 KMEPVSRMWQQHDRL
-1739 GESLL
+1739 GESLVS
-1744 NGLQEKGITIRS
+1744 GLKEKGL
-1756 KRGEL
+1756 KVFGRGTLEM
-1761 SDLTQTSYSTI
+1761 DLTQTSYSTI
-1772 PSVDIELGDKAT
+1772 PSVDIELGNNTTAT
-1784 THDDAKNDQ
+1784 TDEENDIR
-1793 MAEGLAAGV
+1793 AEGLAAGV

>member
-28 KEQEEIDS
+28 KENDQIDS
-36 LKNNLNDAKDQAL
+36 IKDNISDIKDRTL
-49 DWKDDLED
+49 DTKDDIED
-57 LIDRIKDNEDNDS
+57 LINRFKGDQEDYSSSYDSQYRDNEATKTNEN
-70 SSKDSSEQGKNQQE
+70 SKEE
-84 SEDESSSSK
+84 SNGN
-93 SKNNQSE
+93 SKNKDLKEDASE
-100 SEDESSSS
+100 RGERNRSSGLKNEG
-108 KSENNQSEP
+108 KSGHHSPNTAKPGNTGS
-117 ESRTKNNEANKTGNG
+117 NGIANASNATNIR
-132 KESGKTSTP
+132 P
-141 ANSANQSAGNSPG
+141 
-154 GLPKGNGLT
+154 
-163 GGAGGTGVGGGTGSL
+163 GVGGVGATGT
-178 GAGGAGAGGAGAGG
+178 
-192 AGAAG
+192 
-197 AGSAGAGTAGATAAA
+197 GTAGATTVGATS
-212 AGETTA
+212 AGATTA
-218 ASGASTVVAAAAP
+218 GAASAGATSAGSTAVAAAAP

-328 STNKEIS
+328 SSNKEIS

-342 DVANDYLSAYITA
+342 DLANDYLSAYITA

-375 DNIRALI
+375 DNIRALM

-523 IEINSKDGKTVKFSH
+523 IEINSKEGKTVKFSH

-561 TTAIEAED
+561 TTAIEPED
-569 SGLYKNLIDHV
+569 KGLYKNLIDHV
-580 KNIAREYPSIEFEF
+580 KNIAREDPSIEFEF
-594 FYEIWKSG
+594 FYEIWRSG
-602 ESSKGWFDFDGKLNY
+602 EKSQGWFDFDGKLNY
-617 RKAADKVLIGELAFE
+617 RKAADKVLTGEATFE
-632 FEEEDGEEK
+632 FEDEDGEEK

-760 DINKYENGKVKDAID
+760 DINKYENGKVKDAIN

-788 IYNPGNTGAISHD
+788 ISNPGNTGAISPD

-823 KKQTEGISTT
+823 KKQTEGTSTT

-905 AARSIDKG
+905 AAKSIDKG
-913 NDKYYYGGEEYSIE
+913 SDKYYYGGEEYSIE
-927 QKDIEEKS
+927 QEDIEEKG

-999 YFTEEELTTNTKQT
+999 YFTEEELTTNAKQT

-1058 NMKIVAPENAT
+1058 NMKIVSPENAT

-1784 THDDAKNDQ
+1784 PHDDAKNDQ

>member
-1 MSKSTSNKPQNDI
+1 MSKSTSNKPQNDT
-14 PEDEQPLGGVYDED
+14 PEEEQPLGGLYDED
-28 KEQEEIDS
+28 EEQEQIDS
-36 LKNNLNDAKDQAL
+36 LKNNFNNAKDQAL
-49 DWKDDLED
+49 DWKDDLQD
-57 LIDRIKDNEDNDS
+57 LIDRIKDNEDGNGDS
-70 SSKDSSEQGKNQQE
+70 SSKDSSEQGKNKE
-84 SEDESSSSK
+84 ETEDESSSSN

-100 SEDESSSS
+100 EEKT
-108 KSENNQSEP
+108 KSNKE
-117 ESRTKNNEANKTGNG
+117 NKTDSG
-132 KESGKTSTP
+132 KESGNPPKSGNST
-141 ANSANQSAGNSPG
+141 NQAAGNKAG

-163 GGAGGTGVGGGTGSL
+163 GGAGGTGTVG
-178 GAGGAGAGGAGAGG
+178 GAGGAGGAGVAGGAGG
-192 AGAAG
+192 AGGAGVAGG
-197 AGSAGAGTAGATAAA
+197 AGSAGAAGTAGTAAA
-212 AGETTA
+212 AGGSTA
-218 ASGASTVVAAAAP
+218 ASGASAAAAAAP

-342 DVANDYLSAYITA
+342 DLANDYLSAYITA

-362 ADTFLFAKVINAW
+362 ADTFLFARVINAW
-375 DNIRALI
+375 DNIRALV

-397 INILNHKIPFIN
+397 INILNHSIPFVN

-419 YAVVNTEKRKLYI
+419 YAVVNTEKRRLYI

-452 GKNKAKVQI
+452 GKNKAKIQI

-523 IEINSKDGKTVKFSH
+523 IEINSKEGKTVKFSH

-550 LNARQFVENFL
+550 LNAKQFVENFL
-561 TTAIEAED
+561 TTAIEPED
-569 SGLYKNLIDHV
+569 SSVYNRVVNAV
-580 KNIAREYPSIEFEF
+580 KERAIEYPSMEFEF

-602 ESSKGWFDFDGKLNY
+602 ENSKGWFDFDGKLNY
-617 RKAADKVLIGELAFE
+617 KKAVEKVLVGEDELE
-632 FEEEDGEEK
+632 FEDDD

-727 DAAKDSENSSESQY
+727 DAVKDSENSSESQY

-760 DINKYENGKVKDAID
+760 DINNYENGKVQDAIN

-788 IYNPGNTGAISHD
+788 ISNPGNTGAISPD

-823 KKQTEGISTT
+823 KKQTEGTSTT
-833 GEGSTKADEKTALQ
+833 EEGSTKADEKTALQ

-905 AARSIDKG
+905 AAKSIDKG
-913 NDKYYYGGEEYSIE
+913 SDKYYYGGEEYSIE
-927 QKDIEEKS
+927 QEDIEEKG

-999 YFTEEELTTNTKQT
+999 YFTEEELTTNAKQT

-1058 NMKIVAPENAT
+1058 NMKIVSPENAT

-1193 NLKKQMQI
+1193 NLKKQMEI
-1201 EKESLERAGYKYTG
+1201 EKESLLRAGYKYTG

-1221 SEGGLGSSSGGNSE
+1221 SEGSLGSGSGGNSE

-1242 NYTEFNLTND
+1242 NYTEFNLTNA
-1252 QERTLNEEQKA
+1252 QEKSLTEEQKA
-1263 LLIYTYLTERGI
+1263 FLIYMYLTERGI
-1275 TPNQAAGMIGN
+1275 TPNQAAGIIGN
-1286 IIQETGLS
+1286 NMQETSLS
-1294 NDKYHTNLIW
+1294 SNNIW
-1304 GGTGGIFQHTKTLR
+1304 GYDGG
-1318 DNLVAFI
+1318 A
-1325 QQRGRSFSQSLL
+1325 
-1337 EDQLDYF
+1337 
-1344 FKLYKTS
+1344 
-1351 GHNFQHNASSNM
+1351 M
-1363 PALSVSGRVATEK
+1363 EK
-1376 NAKQYSKEKQKQIL
+1376 E
-1390 DYWEKIQSIKS
+1390 
-1401 FTEQEA
+1401 
-1407 LYGTAHEKDEKSQTF
+1407 
-1422 TRTEGLEKNLHDEFM
+1422 
-1437 GYEQA
+1437 
-1442 NTSFFEMF
+1442 
-1450 DKAPSPETAA
+1450 
-1460 TAFCRGYERPESG
+1460 
-1473 EVVVDEGTE
+1473 EV
-1482 GSPPLPQALTQKR
+1482 
-1495 RFWARKYFDK
+1495 
-1505 LTNQAEIDRIK
+1505 
-1516 ASLPKQ
+1516 
-1522 PTTHDSRAFVARTVQ
+1522 
-1537 GGTVAGDSGSG
+1537 
-1548 TNTAELANGTEIG
+1548 
-1561 LDSNWKYANFSKIN
+1561 
-1575 SGKAKFYKSTVANKK
+1575 
-1590 GKVITVN
+1590 
-1597 AGHGTRG
+1597 
-1604 GEDKNKR
+1604 
-1611 TQTHPDG
+1611 
-1618 TVKIETGSTEKGK
+1618 
-1631 ATSTAVASGMTFLD
+1631 
-1645 GTTEAAINLKVALKL
+1645 
-1660 RDKLLAK
+1660 
-1667 GYDVVM
+1667 
-1673 IRETSDVQLDN
+1673 
-1684 IARTVIANNNS
+1684 
-1695 DAHIAIHYNS
+1695 
-1705 TTTGEGA
+1705 
-1712 FYMKVTDNGDYK
+1712 
-1724 KMDPVSRMWQQHDRL
+1724 
-1739 GESLL
+1739 
-1744 NGLQEKGITIRS
+1744 
-1756 KRGEL
+1756 
-1761 SDLTQTSYSTI
+1761 
-1772 PSVDIELGDKAT
+1772 
-1784 THDDAKNDQ
+1784 
-1793 MAEGLAAGV
+1793 
-1802 DKFFNK
+1802 

>member
-1 MSKSTSNKPQNDI
+1 MSKSTSNRPQNDI

-28 KEQEEIDS
+28 KESDQIDS
-36 LKNNLNDAKDQAL
+36 IKDNISDIKDRTL
-49 DWKDDLED
+49 DTKDDVED
-57 LIDRIKDNEDNDS
+57 LINRFKGDQEDYSSSYDSQYRDNEATKTNEN
-70 SSKDSSEQGKNQQE
+70 SKEE
-84 SEDESSSSK
+84 SNGN
-93 SKNNQSE
+93 SKNKDLKEDASE
-100 SEDESSSS
+100 RGERNRSSGLKNEG
-108 KSENNQSEP
+108 KSGHHSPNTAKPGNTGS
-117 ESRTKNNEANKTGNG
+117 NGIANASNATNIK
-132 KESGKTSTP
+132 P
-141 ANSANQSAGNSPG
+141 
-154 GLPKGNGLT
+154 
-163 GGAGGTGVGGGTGSL
+163 GVGGVGATGT
-178 GAGGAGAGGAGAGG
+178 
-192 AGAAG
+192 
-197 AGSAGAGTAGATAAA
+197 GTAGATT
-212 AGETTA
+212 AGATSAGATTA
-218 ASGASTVVAAAAP
+218 GAASAGATSAGSTAVAAAAP

-328 STNKEIS
+328 SSNKEIS

-342 DVANDYLSAYITA
+342 DLANDYLSAYITA

-375 DNIRALI
+375 DNIRALM

-409 SKDTVDNAED
+409 SKDTIDNAED

-523 IEINSKDGKTVKFSH
+523 IEINSKEGKTVKFSH

-561 TTAIEAED
+561 TTAIEPED
-569 SGLYKNLIDHV
+569 KGLYKKLINHV
-580 KNIAREYPSIEFEF
+580 ENIAREEDPSMEFAF
-594 FYEIWKSG
+594 FYEIWRSG
-602 ESSKGWFDFDGKLNY
+602 EKSQGWFDFDGKLNY
-617 RKAADKVLIGELAFE
+617 RKAADKVLTGEATFE

-760 DINKYENGKVKDAID
+760 DINNYENGKVQDAINK
-775 AYNFKKRNIYTDD
+775 YNEKETIHNNDLD
-788 IYNPGNTGAISHD
+788 NPGNTGAISPD
-801 ESNALNNK
+801 KAEAEKNK
-809 IAHEHTLEYLKDMY
+809 LAHEHTLAYLKDMY
-823 KKQTEGISTT
+823 KKQTEGTSTT
-833 GEGSTKADEKTALQ
+833 EEGSTKADEKTALQ

-913 NDKYYYGGEEYSIE
+913 SDKYYYGGEEYSIE
-927 QKDIEEKS
+927 QEDIEEKG

-1106 DKSYTGSFTK
+1106 DQSYTGSFTK

-1179 EEYMKSDYTKTDED
+1179 EEYMKSDYTKTDEE

-1221 SEGGLGSSSGGNSE
+1221 SEGGLGSGSGGNSE

-1242 NYTEFNLTND
+1242 NYTEFNLTNA
-1252 QERTLNEEQKA
+1252 EEKALNEEQKA
-1263 LLIYTYLTERGI
+1263 FLIYMYLTERGL
-1275 TPNQAAGMIGN
+1275 TPNQAAGIIGN
-1286 IIQETGLS
+1286 AYQETTLL
-1294 NDKYHTNLIW
+1294 TNKIW
-1304 GGTGGIFQHTKTLR
+1304 GYEGPAMGMFQHTDDEQTALKKL
-1318 DNLVAFI
+1318 LKE
-1325 QQRGRSFSQSLL
+1325 RGKSFENQSLI
-1337 EDQLDYF
+1337 EDQLDF
-1344 FKLYKTS
+1344 MLGLIIPQS
-1351 GHNFQHNASSNM
+1351 GDGNWMWTAGDTVILGS
-1363 PALSVSGRVATEK
+1363 AKRLS
-1376 NAKQYSKEKQKQIL
+1376 AKDKQIMK
-1390 DYWEKIQSIKS
+1390 DNFGSYTTFAIQETLFKDIK
-1401 FTEQEA
+1401 EGDA
-1407 LYGTAHEKDEKSQTF
+1407 LY
-1422 TRTEGLEKNLHDEFM
+1422 NEFK
-1437 GYEQA
+1437 GYE
-1442 NTSFFEMF
+1442 NEKKKYKDMFFE
-1450 DKAPSPETAA
+1450 APSPETAA
-1460 TAFCRGYERPESG
+1460 TAFERGYERPDTG
-1473 EVVVDEGTE
+1473 GYAYDNGI
-1482 GSPPLPQALTQKR
+1482 LMPQAFNHVR
-1495 RFWARKYFDK
+1495 RRIARKYFDK
-1505 LTNQAEIDRIK
+1505 FTNQAEIDRIK

-1537 GGTVAGDSGSG
+1537 GGTVAGDSGAG
-1548 TNTAELANGTEIG
+1548 ANIAALANGTEIG
-1561 LDSNWKYANFSKIN
+1561 LDSNWKYANFSKIHT
-1575 SGKAKFYKSTVANKK
+1575 GKAKFYKTTATNPN
-1590 GKVITVN
+1590 GIAITVN
-1597 AGHGTRG
+1597 AGHGTSG
-1604 GEDKNKR
+1604 GSSQK

-1618 TVKIETGSTEKGK
+1618 TAKVTGGTTK
-1631 ATSTAVASGMTFLD
+1631 AGAKESIAISEGMTFSD
-1645 GTTEAAINLKVALKL
+1645 GATEAEINLKVALKL

-1667 GYDVVM
+1667 GYNVLM

-1695 DAHIAIHYNS
+1695 HAHIAIHYDSS
-1705 TTTGEGA
+1705 TSDKGA
-1712 FYMKVTDNGDYK
+1712 FYMQVPDVDSYK
-1724 KMDPVSRMWQQHDRL
+1724 KMYPVSTMWQRHDRL
-1739 GESLL
+1739 GNSLIS
-1744 NGLQEKGITIRS
+1744 GLKEKNVKIFG
-1756 KRGEL
+1756 KGKMEM
-1761 SDLTQTSYSTI
+1761 DLTQTSYSTI
-1772 PSVDIELGDKAT
+1772 PSVDIELGDKIT
-1784 THDDAKNDQ
+1784 DHNDAENDKR
-1793 MAEGLAAGV
+1793 AEGLLAGI
-1802 DKFFNK
+1802 NKYFDI

>member
-1 MSKSTSNKPQNDI
+1 MSKSTSNRPQNDI

-28 KEQEEIDS
+28 KESDQIDS
-36 LKNNLNDAKDQAL
+36 IKDNISDIKDRTL
-49 DWKDDLED
+49 DTKDDIED
-57 LIDRIKDNEDNDS
+57 LINRFKGDQEDYSSSYDSQYRDNEATKTNEN
-70 SSKDSSEQGKNQQE
+70 SKEE
-84 SEDESSSSK
+84 SNGN
-93 SKNNQSE
+93 SKNKDLKEDASE
-100 SEDESSSS
+100 RGERNRSSGLKNEG
-108 KSENNQSEP
+108 KSGHHSPNTAKPGNTGS
-117 ESRTKNNEANKTGNG
+117 NGIANASNATNIR
-132 KESGKTSTP
+132 P
-141 ANSANQSAGNSPG
+141 
-154 GLPKGNGLT
+154 
-163 GGAGGTGVGGGTGSL
+163 GVGGVGATGT
-178 GAGGAGAGGAGAGG
+178 
-192 AGAAG
+192 
-197 AGSAGAGTAGATAAA
+197 GTAGATT
-212 AGETTA
+212 AGATSAGATTA
-218 ASGASTVVAAAAP
+218 GAASAGATSAGSTAVAAAAP

-328 STNKEIS
+328 SSNKEIS

-342 DVANDYLSAYITA
+342 DLANDYLSAYITA

-375 DNIRALI
+375 DNIRALM

-409 SKDTVDNAED
+409 SKDTIDNAED

-523 IEINSKDGKTVKFSH
+523 IEINSKEGKTVKFSH

-561 TTAIEAED
+561 TTAIEPED
-569 SGLYKNLIDHV
+569 KGLYKKLINHV
-580 KNIAREYPSIEFEF
+580 ENIAREEDPSMEFAF
-594 FYEIWKSG
+594 FYEIWRSG
-602 ESSKGWFDFDGKLNY
+602 EKSQGWFDFDGKLNY
-617 RKAADKVLIGELAFE
+617 RKAADKVLTGEATFE

-760 DINKYENGKVKDAID
+760 DIDKYENGKVKDEINK
-775 AYNFKKRNIYTDD
+775 YNEKETIHNNDLD
-788 IYNPGNTGAISHD
+788 NPGNTGAISPD
-801 ESNALNNK
+801 KAEAEKNK
-809 IAHEHTLEYLKDMY
+809 LAHEHTLAYLKDMY
-823 KKQTEGISTT
+823 KKQTEGTSTT
-833 GEGSTKADEKTALQ
+833 EEGSTKADEKTALQ

-913 NDKYYYGGEEYSIE
+913 SDKYYYGGEEYSIE
-927 QKDIEEKS
+927 QEDIEEKG

-1106 DKSYTGSFTK
+1106 DQSYTGSFTK

-1179 EEYMKSDYTKTDED
+1179 EEYMKSDYTKTDEE

-1221 SEGGLGSSSGGNSE
+1221 SEGGLGSGSGGNSE

-1242 NYTEFNLTND
+1242 NYTEFNLTNA
-1252 QERTLNEEQKA
+1252 EEKALNEEQKA
-1263 LLIYTYLTERGI
+1263 FLIYMYLTERGL
-1275 TPNQAAGMIGN
+1275 TPNQAAGIIGN
-1286 IIQETGLS
+1286 AYQETTLL
-1294 NDKYHTNLIW
+1294 TNKIW
-1304 GGTGGIFQHTKTLR
+1304 GYEGPAMGMFQHTDDEQTALKKL
-1318 DNLVAFI
+1318 LKE
-1325 QQRGRSFSQSLL
+1325 RGKSFENQSLI
-1337 EDQLDYF
+1337 EDQLDF
-1344 FKLYKTS
+1344 MLGLIIPQS
-1351 GHNFQHNASSNM
+1351 GDGNWMWTAGDTVILGS
-1363 PALSVSGRVATEK
+1363 AKRLS
-1376 NAKQYSKEKQKQIL
+1376 AKDKQIMK
-1390 DYWEKIQSIKS
+1390 DNFGSYTTFAIQETLFKDIK
-1401 FTEQEA
+1401 EGDA
-1407 LYGTAHEKDEKSQTF
+1407 LY
-1422 TRTEGLEKNLHDEFM
+1422 NEFK
-1437 GYEQA
+1437 GYE
-1442 NTSFFEMF
+1442 NEKKKYKDMFFE
-1450 DKAPSPETAA
+1450 APSPETAA
-1460 TAFCRGYERPESG
+1460 TAFERGYERPDTG
-1473 EVVVDEGTE
+1473 GYAYDNGI
-1482 GSPPLPQALTQKR
+1482 LMPQAFNHVR
-1495 RFWARKYFDK
+1495 RRIARKYFDK
-1505 LTNQAEIDRIK
+1505 FTNQAEIDRIK

-1537 GGTVAGDSGSG
+1537 GGTVAGDSGAG
-1548 TNTAELANGTEIG
+1548 ANIAALANGTEIG
-1561 LDSNWKYANFSKIN
+1561 LDSNWKYANFSKIHT
-1575 SGKAKFYKSTVANKK
+1575 GKAKFYKTTATNPN
-1590 GKVITVN
+1590 GIVITVN
-1597 AGHGTRG
+1597 AGHGTSG
-1604 GEDKNKR
+1604 GSSQK

-1618 TVKIETGSTEKGK
+1618 TAKVTGGTTK
-1631 ATSTAVASGMTFLD
+1631 AGAKESIAISEGMTFSD
-1645 GTTEAAINLKVALKL
+1645 GATEAEINLKVALKL

-1667 GYDVVM
+1667 GYNVLM

-1695 DAHIAIHYNS
+1695 HAHIAIHYDSS
-1705 TTTGEGA
+1705 TSDKGA
-1712 FYMKVTDNGDYK
+1712 FYMQVPDVDSYK
-1724 KMDPVSRMWQQHDRL
+1724 KMYPVSTMWQRHDRL
-1739 GESLL
+1739 GNSLIS
-1744 NGLQEKGITIRS
+1744 GLKEKNVKIFG
-1756 KRGEL
+1756 KGKMEM
-1761 SDLTQTSYSTI
+1761 DLTQTSYSTI
-1772 PSVDIELGDKAT
+1772 PSVDIELGDKIT
-1784 THDDAKNDQ
+1784 DHNDAENDKR
-1793 MAEGLAAGV
+1793 AEGLLAGI
-1802 DKFFNK
+1802 NKYFDI

>member
-28 KEQEEIDS
+28 KENDQIDS
-36 LKNNLNDAKDQAL
+36 IKDNISDIKDRTL
-49 DWKDDLED
+49 DTKDDIED
-57 LIDRIKDNEDNDS
+57 LINRFKGDQEDYSSSYDSQYRDNEATKTNEN
-70 SSKDSSEQGKNQQE
+70 SKEE
-84 SEDESSSSK
+84 SNGN
-93 SKNNQSE
+93 SKNKDLKEDASE
-100 SEDESSSS
+100 RGERNRSSGLKNEG
-108 KSENNQSEP
+108 KSGHHSPNTAKPGNTGS
-117 ESRTKNNEANKTGNG
+117 NGIANASNATNIR
-132 KESGKTSTP
+132 P
-141 ANSANQSAGNSPG
+141 
-154 GLPKGNGLT
+154 
-163 GGAGGTGVGGGTGSL
+163 GVGGVGATGT
-178 GAGGAGAGGAGAGG
+178 
-192 AGAAG
+192 
-197 AGSAGAGTAGATAAA
+197 GTAGATTVGATS
-212 AGETTA
+212 AGATTA
-218 ASGASTVVAAAAP
+218 GAASAGATSAGSTAVAAAAP

-328 STNKEIS
+328 SSNKEIS

-342 DVANDYLSAYITA
+342 DLANDYLSAYITA

-375 DNIRALI
+375 DNIRALM

-523 IEINSKDGKTVKFSH
+523 IEINSKEGKTVKFSH

-561 TTAIEAED
+561 TTAIEPED
-569 SGLYKNLIDHV
+569 KGLYKNLIDHV
-580 KNIAREYPSIEFEF
+580 KNIAREDPSIEFEF
-594 FYEIWKSG
+594 FYEIWRSG
-602 ESSKGWFDFDGKLNY
+602 EKSQGWFDFDGKLNY
-617 RKAADKVLIGELAFE
+617 RKAADKVLTGEATFE
-632 FEEEDGEEK
+632 FEDEDGEEK

-760 DINKYENGKVKDAID
+760 DINKYENGKVKDAIN

-788 IYNPGNTGAISHD
+788 ISNPGNTGAISPD

-823 KKQTEGISTT
+823 KKQTEGTSTT

-894 DGTAETAKKIA
+894 DGTGETAKKIA
-905 AARSIDKG
+905 AAKSIDKG
-913 NDKYYYGGEEYSIE
+913 SDKYYYGGEEYSIE
-927 QKDIEEKS
+927 QQDIEEKG

-949 YYSSPMVKK
+949 YYSSPMVKR
-958 KVNFDKNK
+958 KVNFEKNK

-1077 GILTL
+1077 GILKL

-1193 NLKKQMQI
+1193 NLKKQMEI
-1201 EKESLERAGYKYTG
+1201 EKESLLRAGYKYTG

-1221 SEGGLGSSSGGNSE
+1221 SEGGLGSGSGGNSE

-1242 NYTEFNLTND
+1242 NYTEFNLTNAH
-1252 QERTLNEEQKA
+1252 EKALNEEQKA
-1263 LLIYTYLTERGI
+1263 FLIYMYLTERGI
-1275 TPNQAAGMIGN
+1275 TPNQAAGIIGN
-1286 IIQETGLS
+1286 NIQETSLS
-1294 NDKYHTNLIW
+1294 NNGIW
-1304 GGTGGIFQHTKTLR
+1304 GYDGGAMGLFQHTDGEKTALEQFLR
-1318 DNLVAFI
+1318 SRGKAFET
-1325 QQRGRSFSQSLL
+1325 QSLI

-1344 FKLYKTS
+1344 LSIYKK
-1351 GHNFQHNASSNM
+1351 NFYPTENKFRASNNM
-1363 PALSVSGRVATEK
+1363 NPLGYKGGAFSEYLKTIAHIK
-1376 NAKQYSKEKQKQIL
+1376 NFA
-1390 DYWEKIQSIKS
+1390 D
-1401 FTEQEA
+1401 QEA
-1407 LYGTAHEKDEKSQTF
+1407 IYGKIVGEEGGKLVRED
-1422 TRTEGLEKNLHDEFM
+1422 GLEESLYNEFK
-1437 GYEQA
+1437 GYA
-1442 NTSFFEMF
+1442 DSNTHFYDMF
-1450 DKAPSPETAA
+1450 MNSPSPETAA
-1460 TAFCRGYERPESG
+1460 TAFCRGYERPESANARH
-1473 EVVVDEGTE
+1473 DRWTINRGTMTYN
-1482 GSPPLPQALTQKR
+1482 GQLILPQAWNHKR
-1495 RFWARKYFDK
+1495 RYWARKYFDK
-1505 LTNQAEIDRIK
+1505 FTNQAEIDRIK
-1516 ASLPKQ
+1516 ASLPVQ

-1537 GGTVAGDSGSG
+1537 GGIVAGDSGSG
-1548 TNTAELANGTEIG
+1548 ANTASLANGTEIS
-1561 LDSNWKYANFSKIN
+1561 LNASWQYANFSKIN
-1575 SGKAKFYKSTVANKK
+1575 SGKAKIYKTTSANKK

-1597 AGHGTRG
+1597 AGHGTKG
-1604 GEDKNKR
+1604 GSKVY
-1611 TQTHPDG
+1611 TQSHPDG
-1618 TVKIETGSTEKGK
+1618 TGKVTGGTNAAG
-1631 ATSTAVASGMTFLD
+1631 AVTSMAVSSGMDFTN
-1645 GTTEAAINLKVALKL
+1645 GQSEASVNLKVALKL

-1673 IRETSDVQLDN
+1673 IRETADVQLDN
-1684 IARTVIANNNS
+1684 IARTVIANNTS
-1695 DAHIAIHYNS
+1695 DAHIAIHYDGDDAS
-1705 TTTGEGA
+1705 SDKGV
-1712 FYMKVTDNGDYK
+1712 FYMKVPSVDSYK
-1724 KMDPVSRMWQQHDRL
+1724 KMEPVSRMWQQHDRL
-1739 GESLL
+1739 GESLVS
-1744 NGLQEKGITIRS
+1744 GLKEKGL
-1756 KRGEL
+1756 KVFGRGTLEM
-1761 SDLTQTSYSTI
+1761 DLTQTSYSTI
-1772 PSVDIELGDKAT
+1772 PSVDIELGNNTTAT
-1784 THDDAKNDQ
+1784 TDEENDIR
-1793 MAEGLAAGV
+1793 AEGLAAGV

>member
-1 MSKSTSNKPQNDI
+1 MSKSTSNRPQNDI

-28 KEQEEIDS
+28 KESDQIDS
-36 LKNNLNDAKDQAL
+36 IKDNISDIKDRTL
-49 DWKDDLED
+49 DTKDDIED
-57 LIDRIKDNEDNDS
+57 LINRFKGDQEDYSSSYDSQYRDNEATKTNEN
-70 SSKDSSEQGKNQQE
+70 SKEE
-84 SEDESSSSK
+84 SNGN
-93 SKNNQSE
+93 SKNKDLKEDASE
-100 SEDESSSS
+100 RGERNRSSGLKNEG
-108 KSENNQSEP
+108 KSGHHSPNTAKPGNTGS
-117 ESRTKNNEANKTGNG
+117 NGIANASNATNIK
-132 KESGKTSTP
+132 P
-141 ANSANQSAGNSPG
+141 
-154 GLPKGNGLT
+154 
-163 GGAGGTGVGGGTGSL
+163 GVGGVGATGT
-178 GAGGAGAGGAGAGG
+178 
-192 AGAAG
+192 
-197 AGSAGAGTAGATAAA
+197 GTAGATT
-212 AGETTA
+212 AGATSAGATTA
-218 ASGASTVVAAAAP
+218 GAASAGATSAGSTAVAAAAP

-328 STNKEIS
+328 SSNKEIS

-342 DVANDYLSAYITA
+342 DLANDYLSAYITA

-375 DNIRALI
+375 DNIRALM

-409 SKDTVDNAED
+409 SKDTIDNAED

-523 IEINSKDGKTVKFSH
+523 IEINSKEGKTVKFSH

-561 TTAIEAED
+561 TTAIEPED
-569 SGLYKNLIDHV
+569 KGLYKKLINHV
-580 KNIAREYPSIEFEF
+580 ENIAREEDPSMEFAF
-594 FYEIWKSG
+594 FYEIWRSG
-602 ESSKGWFDFDGKLNY
+602 EKSQGWFDFDGKLNY
-617 RKAADKVLIGELAFE
+617 RKAADKVLTGEATFE

-760 DINKYENGKVKDAID
+760 DINNYENGKVQDAINK
-775 AYNFKKRNIYTDD
+775 YNEKETIHNNDLD
-788 IYNPGNTGAISHD
+788 NPGNTGAISPD
-801 ESNALNNK
+801 KAEAEKNK
-809 IAHEHTLEYLKDMY
+809 LAHEHTLAYLKDMY
-823 KKQTEGISTT
+823 KKQTEGTSTT
-833 GEGSTKADEKTALQ
+833 EEGSTKADEKTALQ

-913 NDKYYYGGEEYSIE
+913 SDKYYYGGEEYSIE
-927 QKDIEEKS
+927 QEDIEEKG

-1106 DKSYTGSFTK
+1106 DQSYTGSFTK

-1179 EEYMKSDYTKTDED
+1179 EEYMKSDYTKTDEE

-1221 SEGGLGSSSGGNSE
+1221 SEGGLGSGSGGNSE

-1242 NYTEFNLTND
+1242 NYTEFNLTNA
-1252 QERTLNEEQKA
+1252 EEKALNEEQKA
-1263 LLIYTYLTERGI
+1263 FLIYMYLTERGL
-1275 TPNQAAGMIGN
+1275 TPNQAAGIIGN
-1286 IIQETGLS
+1286 AYQETTLL
-1294 NDKYHTNLIW
+1294 TNKIW
-1304 GGTGGIFQHTKTLR
+1304 GYEGPAMGMFQHTDDEQTALKKL
-1318 DNLVAFI
+1318 LKE
-1325 QQRGRSFSQSLL
+1325 RGKSFENQSLI
-1337 EDQLDYF
+1337 EDQLDF
-1344 FKLYKTS
+1344 MLGLIIPQS
-1351 GHNFQHNASSNM
+1351 GDGNWMWTAGDTVILGS
-1363 PALSVSGRVATEK
+1363 AKRLS
-1376 NAKQYSKEKQKQIL
+1376 AKDKQIMK
-1390 DYWEKIQSIKS
+1390 DNFGSYTTFAIQETLFKDIK
-1401 FTEQEA
+1401 EGDA
-1407 LYGTAHEKDEKSQTF
+1407 LY
-1422 TRTEGLEKNLHDEFM
+1422 NEFK
-1437 GYEQA
+1437 GYE
-1442 NTSFFEMF
+1442 NEKKKYKDMFFE
-1450 DKAPSPETAA
+1450 APSPETAA
-1460 TAFCRGYERPESG
+1460 TAFERGYERPDTDG
-1473 EVVVDEGTE
+1473 YAYDNGI
-1482 GSPPLPQALTQKR
+1482 LMPQAFNHVR
-1495 RFWARKYFDK
+1495 RRIARKYFDK
-1505 LTNQAEIDRIK
+1505 FTNQAEIDRIK

-1537 GGTVAGDSGSG
+1537 GGTVAGDSGAG
-1548 TNTAELANGTEIG
+1548 ANIAALANGTEIG
-1561 LDSNWKYANFSKIN
+1561 LDSNWKYANFSKIHT
-1575 SGKAKFYKSTVANKK
+1575 GKAKFYKTTATNPN
-1590 GKVITVN
+1590 GIVITVN
-1597 AGHGTRG
+1597 AGHGTSG
-1604 GEDKNKR
+1604 GSSQK

-1618 TVKIETGSTEKGK
+1618 TAKVTGGTTK
-1631 ATSTAVASGMTFLD
+1631 AGAKESIAISEGMTFSD
-1645 GTTEAAINLKVALKL
+1645 GATEAEINLKVALKL

-1667 GYDVVM
+1667 GYNVLM

-1695 DAHIAIHYNS
+1695 HAHIAIHYDSS
-1705 TTTGEGA
+1705 TSDKGA
-1712 FYMKVTDNGDYK
+1712 FYMQVPDVDSYK
-1724 KMDPVSRMWQQHDRL
+1724 KMYPVSTMWQRHDRL
-1739 GESLL
+1739 GNSLIS
-1744 NGLQEKGITIRS
+1744 GLKEKNVKIFG
-1756 KRGEL
+1756 KGKMEM
-1761 SDLTQTSYSTI
+1761 DLTQTSYSTI
-1772 PSVDIELGDKAT
+1772 PSVDIELGDKIT
-1784 THDDAKNDQ
+1784 DHNDAENDKR
-1793 MAEGLAAGV
+1793 AEGLLAGI
-1802 DKFFNK
+1802 NKYFDI

>member
-1 MSKSTSNKPQNDI
+1 MSKSTSNRPQNDI

-28 KEQEEIDS
+28 KESDQIDS
-36 LKNNLNDAKDQAL
+36 IKDNISDIKDRTL
-49 DWKDDLED
+49 DTKDDIED
-57 LIDRIKDNEDNDS
+57 LINRFKGDQEDYSSSYDSQYRDNEATKTNEN
-70 SSKDSSEQGKNQQE
+70 SKEE
-84 SEDESSSSK
+84 SNGN
-93 SKNNQSE
+93 SKNKDLKEDASE
-100 SEDESSSS
+100 RGERNRSSGLKNEG
-108 KSENNQSEP
+108 KSGHHSPNTAKPGNTGS
-117 ESRTKNNEANKTGNG
+117 NGIANASNATNIR
-132 KESGKTSTP
+132 P
-141 ANSANQSAGNSPG
+141 
-154 GLPKGNGLT
+154 
-163 GGAGGTGVGGGTGSL
+163 GVGGVGATGT
-178 GAGGAGAGGAGAGG
+178 
-192 AGAAG
+192 
-197 AGSAGAGTAGATAAA
+197 GTAGATT
-212 AGETTA
+212 AGATSAGATTA
-218 ASGASTVVAAAAP
+218 GAASAGATSAGSTAVAAAAP

-328 STNKEIS
+328 SSNKEIS

-342 DVANDYLSAYITA
+342 DLANDYLSAYITA

-375 DNIRALI
+375 DNIRALM

-409 SKDTVDNAED
+409 SKDTIDNAED

-523 IEINSKDGKTVKFSH
+523 IEINSKEGKTVKFSH

-561 TTAIEAED
+561 TTAIEPED
-569 SGLYKNLIDHV
+569 KGLYKNLIDHV
-580 KNIAREYPSIEFEF
+580 KNIAREDPSIEFEF
-594 FYEIWKSG
+594 FYEIWRSG
-602 ESSKGWFDFDGKLNY
+602 EKSQGWFDFDGKLNY
-617 RKAADKVLIGELAFE
+617 RKAADKVLTGEATFE
-632 FEEEDGEEK
+632 FEDEDGEEK
-641 NTLATMKKDHG
+641 NTLATMKKDHV

-760 DINKYENGKVKDAID
+760 DINKYENGKVKDAIN

-788 IYNPGNTGAISHD
+788 ISNPGNTGAISPD

-823 KKQTEGISTT
+823 KKQTEGTST
-833 GEGSTKADEKTALQ
+833 EQESTKADEKTALQ

-913 NDKYYYGGEEYSIE
+913 SDKYYYGGEEYSIE
-927 QKDIEEKS
+927 QEDIEEKG
-935 EAAKARKAGDVENE
+935 EAAKARKEVDVENE

-966 KIALQALAM
+966 KMALQALAM

-1082 SFIEMSQDTYDILN
+1082 SFIEMSQETYDILN

-1179 EEYMKSDYTKTDED
+1179 EEYMKSDYTKTDEE

-1221 SEGGLGSSSGGNSE
+1221 SEGGLGSGSGGNSE

-1242 NYTEFNLTND
+1242 NYTEFNLTNA
-1252 QERTLNEEQKA
+1252 EEKALNEEQKA
-1263 LLIYTYLTERGI
+1263 FLIYMYLTERGL
-1275 TPNQAAGMIGN
+1275 TPNQAAGIIGN
-1286 IIQETGLS
+1286 AYQETTLL
-1294 NDKYHTNLIW
+1294 TNKIW
-1304 GGTGGIFQHTKTLR
+1304 GYEGPAMGMFQHTDDEQTALKKL
-1318 DNLVAFI
+1318 LKE
-1325 QQRGRSFSQSLL
+1325 RGKSFENQSLI
-1337 EDQLDYF
+1337 EDQLDF
-1344 FKLYKTS
+1344 MLGLIIPQS
-1351 GHNFQHNASSNM
+1351 GDGNWMWTAGDTVILGS
-1363 PALSVSGRVATEK
+1363 AKRLS
-1376 NAKQYSKEKQKQIL
+1376 AKDKQIMK
-1390 DYWEKIQSIKS
+1390 DNFGSYTTFAIQETLFKDIK
-1401 FTEQEA
+1401 EGDA
-1407 LYGTAHEKDEKSQTF
+1407 LY
-1422 TRTEGLEKNLHDEFM
+1422 NEFK
-1437 GYEQA
+1437 GYE
-1442 NTSFFEMF
+1442 NEKKKYKDMFFE
-1450 DKAPSPETAA
+1450 APSPETAA
-1460 TAFCRGYERPESG
+1460 TAFERGYERPDTG
-1473 EVVVDEGTE
+1473 GYAYDNGI
-1482 GSPPLPQALTQKR
+1482 LMPQAFNHVR
-1495 RFWARKYFDK
+1495 RRIARKYFDK
-1505 LTNQAEIDRIK
+1505 FTNQAEIDRIK

-1537 GGTVAGDSGSG
+1537 GGTVAGDSGAG
-1548 TNTAELANGTEIG
+1548 ANTAALANGTEIG
-1561 LDSNWKYANFSKIN
+1561 LDSNWKYANFSKIHT
-1575 SGKAKFYKSTVANKK
+1575 GKAKFYKTTATNPN
-1590 GKVITVN
+1590 GIVITVN
-1597 AGHGTRG
+1597 AGHGTSG
-1604 GEDKNKR
+1604 GSSQK

-1618 TVKIETGSTEKGK
+1618 TAKVTGGTTK
-1631 ATSTAVASGMTFLD
+1631 AGAKESIAISEGMTFSD
-1645 GTTEAAINLKVALKL
+1645 GATEAEINLKVALKL

-1667 GYDVVM
+1667 GYNVLM

-1695 DAHIAIHYNS
+1695 HAHIAIHYDSS
-1705 TTTGEGA
+1705 TSDKGA
-1712 FYMKVTDNGDYK
+1712 FYMQVPDVDSYK
-1724 KMDPVSRMWQQHDRL
+1724 KMYPVSTMWQRHDRL
-1739 GESLL
+1739 GNSLIS
-1744 NGLQEKGITIRS
+1744 GLKEKNVKIFG
-1756 KRGEL
+1756 KGKMEM
-1761 SDLTQTSYSTI
+1761 DLTQTSYSTI
-1772 PSVDIELGDKAT
+1772 PSVDIELGDKIT
-1784 THDDAKNDQ
+1784 DHDDAENDKR
-1793 MAEGLAAGV
+1793 AEGLLAGI
-1802 DKFFNK
+1802 NKYFDI

>member
-1 MSKSTSNKPQNDI
+1 MSKSKSNKPQNDI
-14 PEDEQPLGGVYDED
+14 PEEEQALGGLYDED
-28 KEQEEIDS
+28 EEQEKIDS
-36 LKNNLNDAKDQAL
+36 LKNNFNNAKDQAL
-49 DWKDDLED
+49 DWKDDLQD
-57 LIDRIKDNEDNDS
+57 LIDRIKDNEDDDS
-70 SSKDSSEQGKNQQE
+70 SSKDSSEQGKNKE
-84 SEDESSSSK
+84 EPEDESSSSN
-93 SKNNQSE
+93 SRNNQSE
-100 SEDESSSS
+100 LKE
-108 KSENNQSEP
+108 K
-117 ESRTKNNEANKTGNG
+117 TKNNKSNKTDSG
-132 KESGKTSTP
+132 KESGKPSTP
-141 ANSANQSAGNSPG
+141 GNSPNQAVGNKIG
-154 GLPKGNGLT
+154 GLPKGNGLS
-163 GGAGGTGVGGGTGSL
+163 GGAGGTGA
-178 GAGGAGAGGAGAGG
+178 AG
-192 AGAAG
+192 G
-197 AGSAGAGTAGATAAA
+197 AGSAGAAGAAGGAGTAGAATAA
-212 AGETTA
+212 GGTTA
-218 ASGASTVVAAAAP
+218 ASGASTAVAAAAP

-242 VILVIGIIGF
+242 VIIVIGIIGF

-264 KKFGFRIL
+264 KKFGFKIL

-322 LEDNKV
+322 LEENKV

-342 DVANDYLSAYITA
+342 DLANDYLSAYITA

-375 DNIRALI
+375 DNIRALM

-397 INILNHKIPFIN
+397 INILNHSIPFVN

-444 SELSTAVL
+444 SGISNAVL

-523 IEINSKDGKTVKFSH
+523 IEINTKEGKTVKFSH

-550 LNARQFVENFL
+550 LNAKQFVENFL
-561 TTAIEAED
+561 TTAIEPED
-569 SGLYKNLIDHV
+569 KGLYKKLIEHV
-580 KNIAREYPSIEFEF
+580 KRIAREEDPSIEFEF
-594 FYEIWKSG
+594 FYEMWRSG
-602 ESSKGWFDFDGKLNY
+602 ESSQKWYDFDGKLNY
-617 RKAADKVLIGELAFE
+617 RKAADKVLTGESTFE
-632 FEEEDGEEK
+632 FENDD

-652 PITIGGVEFSGSQY
+652 PIIINGVEFSGSQY

-695 YGTIDFMGTNGKV
+695 YGTIDFMGTTGKV

-727 DAAKDSENSSESQY
+727 DSVKESENSSESQY

-760 DINKYENGKVKDAID
+760 DIDKYENGKVKDAID
-775 AYNFKKRNIYTDD
+775 NYNNKKTKIYTDD
-788 IYNPGNTGAISHD
+788 LNNPGNTGAISPD
-801 ESNALNNK
+801 ESDAEKNK
-809 IAHEHTLEYLKDMY
+809 LAHEHTLEYLKDMY
-823 KKQTEGISTT
+823 KKQTEGTSTEQGT
-833 GEGSTKADEKTALQ
+833 TKADEKTALQ

-859 AIDGDS
+859 AVDGDS

-913 NDKYYYGGEEYSIE
+913 SDKYYYGGEEYSVE
-927 QKDIEEKS
+927 QEDIEEKS
-935 EAAKARKAGDVENE
+935 EAAKARKEGDVENE
-949 YYSSPMVKK
+949 FYASPMVKK
-958 KVNFDKNK
+958 KVNFNKNK

-1082 SFIEMSQDTYDILN
+1082 SFIEMSPETYDILN

-1166 SLINEEGSPHDSI
+1166 SLINEQGSPHDSI
-1179 EEYMKSDYTKTDED
+1179 EEYMK
-1193 NLKKQMQI
+1193 
-1201 EKESLERAGYKYTG
+1201 
-1215 SASTLT
+1215 
-1221 SEGGLGSSSGGNSE
+1221 
-1235 GIDFGAG
+1235 
-1242 NYTEFNLTND
+1242 
-1252 QERTLNEEQKA
+1252 
-1263 LLIYTYLTERGI
+1263 
-1275 TPNQAAGMIGN
+1275 
-1286 IIQETGLS
+1286 
-1294 NDKYHTNLIW
+1294 
-1304 GGTGGIFQHTKTLR
+1304 
-1318 DNLVAFI
+1318 
-1325 QQRGRSFSQSLL
+1325 
-1337 EDQLDYF
+1337 
-1344 FKLYKTS
+1344 
-1351 GHNFQHNASSNM
+1351 
-1363 PALSVSGRVATEK
+1363 
-1376 NAKQYSKEKQKQIL
+1376 
-1390 DYWEKIQSIKS
+1390 
-1401 FTEQEA
+1401 
-1407 LYGTAHEKDEKSQTF
+1407 
-1422 TRTEGLEKNLHDEFM
+1422 
-1437 GYEQA
+1437 
-1442 NTSFFEMF
+1442 
-1450 DKAPSPETAA
+1450 
-1460 TAFCRGYERPESG
+1460 
-1473 EVVVDEGTE
+1473 
-1482 GSPPLPQALTQKR
+1482 
-1495 RFWARKYFDK
+1495 
-1505 LTNQAEIDRIK
+1505 
-1516 ASLPKQ
+1516 
-1522 PTTHDSRAFVARTVQ
+1522 
-1537 GGTVAGDSGSG
+1537 
-1548 TNTAELANGTEIG
+1548 
-1561 LDSNWKYANFSKIN
+1561 
-1575 SGKAKFYKSTVANKK
+1575 
-1590 GKVITVN
+1590 
-1597 AGHGTRG
+1597 
-1604 GEDKNKR
+1604 
-1611 TQTHPDG
+1611 
-1618 TVKIETGSTEKGK
+1618 
-1631 ATSTAVASGMTFLD
+1631 
-1645 GTTEAAINLKVALKL
+1645 
-1660 RDKLLAK
+1660 
-1667 GYDVVM
+1667 
-1673 IRETSDVQLDN
+1673 
-1684 IARTVIANNNS
+1684 
-1695 DAHIAIHYNS
+1695 
-1705 TTTGEGA
+1705 
-1712 FYMKVTDNGDYK
+1712 
-1724 KMDPVSRMWQQHDRL
+1724 
-1739 GESLL
+1739 
-1744 NGLQEKGITIRS
+1744 
-1756 KRGEL
+1756 
-1761 SDLTQTSYSTI
+1761 
-1772 PSVDIELGDKAT
+1772 
-1784 THDDAKNDQ
+1784 
-1793 MAEGLAAGV
+1793 
-1802 DKFFNK
+1802 